1 MVQLRGGGAYVWKV
15 PQGGIRDRTN
25 LQTAQGYEREEA
37 ERLSEGEFDLMKKLF
52 VALVVC
58 ALSAC
63 IFAGCI
69 TTEGAYDVVFVS
81 EGETFFETKAKFGAA
96 IVPPEE
102 TPVKTSQDGKQFEFV
117 GWSLTD
123 GGEVVDPTSVTVT
136 GDVALYAVFKAV
148 EGSGETP
155 GGEETSGGEETPDD
169 EQKPS
174 YTVTFKDGLTGE
186 TIDEVSV
193 EYGGAATA
201 PTAPVHE
208 GYTFAGWNG
217 DFDEIKGRTQITA
230 LYTVNSYKL
239 TASVLGDSAE
249 QSVNYG
255 DEIVL
260 DAPTAPEGLSFVCW
274 TIDGEPLPDG
284 ATMPAKDVTAVAK
297 FEIDWTGVAIDE
309 TDVASVVYGGGIS
322 MDLPAIDGMT
332 FSYVWKDGTEDADFV
347 PGSAGQTALEVVV
360 SATYAYEGGTIE
372 GGKTLTATA
381 NVAKAPLGVV
391 VTLDKSKVV
400 YGGALPTATVTATG
414 WIGGDERAISAYVDG
429 AQDKFEVGE
438 YTYTADVR
446 GLNNYDAQVT
456 GAKFTVEQKA
466 LTMTVTVA
474 NDKEGQG
481 VVYGQEPEVVVA
493 FDGFVDGDGED
504 VVTKGEFVY
513 SNGDGEYTAQ
523 RLAVGEYTVT
533 ARGYSAKNYSIAEAS
548 TSFEVIK
555 APLTIAA
562 VSSADSYTYGAKPS
576 FVTNYSGFVPGED
589 KSVLEGSAKFTIA
602 RADGKEF
609 DEDMPVVGSYT
620 VSVIGYDAQNY
631 DITYKEDSFKVT
643 KYKVE
648 IEAPPATVNA
658 GTAWSKSDFAPTLPT
673 GHTFEGTL
681 TMEASDVGTY
691 RSDDVEQEGKFSWT
705 VDPRVLKGEADMTEN
720 FEFATV
726 VEVEVIA
733 IDFEI
738 GQIDGYSAEYT
749 GKAQPLGKGIE
760 VANSEELEDFKIVY
774 GLSEDDMSE
783 SIPTA
788 TNVGEYPVYFKISA
802 KNHSDY
808 SGSYTANITK
818 AQNEIAAKGEWRTYA
833 YGENV
838 DWANNLTAKFGTT
851 ALKEGQSTMVNTA
864 DSEFSF
870 EVYVPEGDNWLG
882 AKYTVT
888 VDTIK
893 ATLTED
899 DLPEY
904 DAIVDRDKIIVGANK
919 TLDDIKL
926 NDGYEWVHPDEG
938 YSLGENTGV
947 EITYCPDERYYN
959 KYETTVDFTARKEK
973 LTITPKS
980 GFEIDIDGALPDFL
994 AGIFVTD
1001 ESGKSQ
1007 TLPDGLVTAKAV
1019 NYLDAN
1025 DTEGA
1030 NVNTVG
1036 GTYPVIF
1043 TIVEAVAESIEY
1055 YDPVFERGAEN
1066 FTAYLKVK
1074 SVSIGDTS
1082 TLYTIED
1089 ALNTASSDTVIVKY
1103 DTAFADASVKELAYN
1118 GDGYYTVKSG
1128 VTLLVPYD
1136 GNYSTSANNYLKDDN
1151 TETSA
1156 TPYVTLTMTEGTTL
1170 TVKDGGSLLVNAS
1183 IASNGMASSHAINY
1197 GKLVTEKDTKIV
1209 LESDSWADATGY
1221 ITGSGEMIAES
1232 GSSIYEVFNLYGW
1245 KGGSISSKI
1254 KGKVFPINQY
1264 TLNNLQIN
1272 TTFNAG
1278 SYYYAKA
1285 TITATIIGRVDTK
1298 VAFVSP
1304 KSDAFIELSSGTLKK
1319 SYVNTNGNVRFAM
1332 NGNATFHNLEVK
1344 VSAASAST
1352 KKLQVP
1358 IPGHFKLTVAS
1369 GTTTIPSDV
1378 QIKLL
1383 PGAELNINSGA
1394 TLNVNGALYAYA
1406 DINDA
1411 YDNGLTKWQDGG
1423 NNKQYPSTS
1432 HMRSTSIDKNV
1443 TPDYSADTPAKITVN
1458 GNINVASGA
1467 TLGAVIGGESGT
1479 LIMDAGAKTQGSFT
1493 EDLSPALG
1501 LLDSPKYFEATLS
1514 AKFNDGTEIA
1524 AGKTYTCIGGV
1535 WA

>member
-1 MVQLRGGGAYVWKV
+1 
-15 PQGGIRDRTN
+15 
-25 LQTAQGYEREEA
+25 
-37 ERLSEGEFDLMKKLF
+37 MKKLF

-81 EGETFFETKAKFGAA
+81 EGETFFETEVKAGEA

-102 TPVKTSQDGKQFEFV
+102 TPVKISQDGKQFEFV

-136 GDVALYAVFKAV
+136 GDVTLYAVFKAV

-169 EQKPS
+169 DQKPG

-201 PTAPVHE
+201 PTVPGHE
-208 GYTFAGWNG
+208 GYTFAGWDG

-239 TASVLGDSAE
+239 TASVPGDSAE

-260 DAPTAPEGLSFVCW
+260 DAPTAPKGLSFVCW
-274 TIDGEPLPDG
+274 TVDGEPLRDG

-322 MDLPAIDGMT
+322 MDLPEIDGMT
-332 FSYVWKDGTEDADFV
+332 FSYAWADGTKDADFV
-347 PGSAGQTALEVVV
+347 PVSAGQTALEVVV

-372 GGKTLTATA
+372 GEKTLTATA
-381 NVAKAPLGVV
+381 NVAKAPLEVV
-391 VTLDKSKVV
+391 VTLDKSEVV
-400 YGGALPTATVTATG
+400 YGEALPTATVTATG
-414 WIGGDERAISAYVDG
+414 WVGDDERAVSAYVDG
-429 AQDKFEVGE
+429 AQDKLEVGE
-438 YTYTADVR
+438 YTFTADVS
-446 GLNNYDAQVT
+446 GLTNYDAQVT
-456 GAKFTVEQKA
+456 GAEFTVEQKA
-466 LTMTVTVA
+466 LTMTVSVT
-474 NDKEGQG
+474 NGKEG
-481 VVYGQEPEVVVA
+481 VVYGQEPEAEVA
-493 FDGFVDGDGED
+493 FDGFVEGDGED

-513 SNGDGEYTAQ
+513 SNGDDEYTAQ

-533 ARGYSAKNYSIAEAS
+533 ARGYFAKNYSIAEAS
-548 TSFEVIK
+548 TGFEVVK

-562 VSSADSYTYGAKPS
+562 VSSADSYTYGTKPS
-576 FVTNYSGFVPGED
+576 FGTNYSGFACGED
-589 KSVLEGSAKFTIA
+589 KNVLEGSAKFTIE
-602 RADGKEF
+602 RKDGEEF

-620 VSVIGYDAQNY
+620 VRVSGYDAQNY
-631 DITYKEDSFKVT
+631 DITYKKDSFEVT
-643 KYKVE
+643 KCKVE
-648 IEAPPATVNA
+648 IEASATVNA
-658 GTAWSKSDFAPTLPT
+658 GAAWSKSDFAPTLPT

-681 TMEASDVGTY
+681 AMVASDVGTY
-691 RSDDVEQEGKFSWT
+691 RSDDAEQEGKFSWT
-705 VDPRVLKGEADMTEN
+705 VAPRVLKGEADMTDN

-733 IDFEI
+733 IGFEI

-774 GLSEDDMSE
+774 GLSEDDMSK

-788 TNVGEYPVYFKISA
+788 TNVGEYMVYFKISA

-838 DWANNLTAKFGTT
+838 DWANNLTAKFGTI
-851 ALKEGQSTMVNTA
+851 ALKEGQSTTVNTA
-864 DSEFSF
+864 DSTFSF
-870 EVYVPEGDNWLG
+870 EVYVPEGENWLDTE
-882 AKYTVT
+882 YTVT

-904 DAIVDRDKIIVGANK
+904 DAIVDRENIIVGANK

-926 NDGYEWVHPDEG
+926 NSGYSWVHPDEN
-938 YSLGENTGV
+938 YSLGENKGV

-973 LTITPKS
+973 LTIKPAND
-980 GFEIDIDGALPDFL
+980 FEIDINAALPDFL
-994 AGIFVTD
+994 SGISVTD

-1025 DTEGA
+1025 DAEGA

-1036 GTYPVIF
+1036 GTYKVDF
-1043 TIVEAVAESIEY
+1043 TMDEAVAESLEY
-1055 YDPVFERGAEN
+1055 YEPVFEGGAKT

-1074 SVSIGDTS
+1074 SVGIGD

-1089 ALNTASSDTVIVKY
+1089 ALNTASSGNTVIVKY
-1103 DTAFADASVKELAYN
+1103 DTAFADASVKKLAYN
-1118 GDGYYTVKSG
+1118 DDGYYTVKSG
-1128 VTLLVPYD
+1128 VKLLVPYD
-1136 GNYSTSANNYLKDDN
+1136 GNYSTSADNYLKDDN

-1170 TVKDGGSLLVNAS
+1170 TVKGGSLLVNAS

-1209 LESDSWADATGY
+1209 LESGSWADAMGY

-1245 KGGSISSKI
+1245 KGGTISAAI
-1254 KGKVFPINQY
+1254 RYNVFPINQY
-1264 TLNNLQIN
+1264 TLNNLQIK
-1272 TTFNAG
+1272 TTINQNV
-1278 SYYYAKA
+1278 SYYAKG
-1285 TITATIIGRVDTK
+1285 TVTAQSQRADTT
-1298 VAFVSP
+1298 VLFVGNEDS
-1304 KSDAFIELSSGTLKK
+1304 AFIQVGSGYMLKE
-1319 SYVNTNGNVRFAM
+1319 YNTSNGNVYFTLYG
-1332 NGNATFHNLEVK
+1332 NGTFHNLK
-1344 VSAASAST
+1344 VDAGLAALDTSD
-1352 KKLQVP
+1352 LQVP
-1358 IPGHFKLTVAS
+1358 IPGHFKLTIAS
-1369 GTTTIPSDV
+1369 GTTTISSDV

-1394 TLNVNGALYAYA
+1394 TLKVNGALYAYA
-1406 DINDA
+1406 GINDA

-1443 TPDYSADTPAKITVN
+1443 TPDYSVDTPAKITVN
-1458 GNINVASGA
+1458 GNVNIASGA
-1467 TLGAVIGGESGT
+1467 TLGAVISGDGTLEVLTGANTSGTFKDDLTPALSGLPAQVGALAGRGGE
-1479 LIMDAGAKTQGSFT
+1479 
-1493 EDLSPALG
+1493 
-1501 LLDSPKYFEATLS
+1501 YFNTTLS

-1524 AGKTYTCIGGV
+1524 AGKTYTCTGGV

>member
-1 MVQLRGGGAYVWKV
+1 
-15 PQGGIRDRTN
+15 
-25 LQTAQGYEREEA
+25 
-37 ERLSEGEFDLMKKLF
+37 MKKLF

-81 EGETFFETKAKFGAA
+81 EGETFFETEAKFGAA
-96 IVPPEE
+96 IVPSEE

-136 GDVALYAVFKAV
+136 GDVTLYAVFKAV

-169 EQKPS
+169 EQKPG

-239 TASVLGDSAE
+239 TASVPGDSAE

-260 DAPTAPEGLSFVCW
+260 DAPTAPKGLNFVCW
-274 TIDGEPLPDG
+274 TVDGEPLRDG

-322 MDLPAIDGMT
+322 MDLPEIDGMT
-332 FSYVWKDGTEDADFV
+332 FSYAWADGTEDVDFV
-347 PGSAGQTALEVVV
+347 PVSAGQTALEVV
-360 SATYAYEGGTIE
+360 
-372 GGKTLTATA
+372 
-381 NVAKAPLGVV
+381 
-391 VTLDKSKVV
+391 
-400 YGGALPTATVTATG
+400 YGEALPTATVTATG
-414 WIGGDERAISAYVDG
+414 WVGGDERVISAYVDG
-429 AQDKFEVGE
+429 AQDKLEVGE
-438 YTYTADVR
+438 YTFTADVS
-446 GLNNYDAQVT
+446 GLTNYDAQVT
-456 GAKFTVEQKA
+456 GAEFTVEQKA

-493 FDGFVDGDGED
+493 FDGFVEGDGED

-513 SNGDGEYTAQ
+513 SNADGEYTEK
-523 RLAVGEYTVT
+523 LAVGEYKVT
-533 ARGYSAKNYSIAEAS
+533 ARDYFAKNYSIADAS
-548 TSFEVIK
+548 ASFEVIK
-555 APLTIAA
+555 APLTITA
-562 VSSADSYTYGAKPS
+562 VSSADSYTYGTKPS
-576 FVTNYSGFVPGED
+576 FGTDYSGFVLGED
-589 KSVLEGSAKFTIA
+589 KSVLEGSAKFTIHA
-602 RADGKEF
+602 GGEEF

-620 VSVIGYDAQNY
+620 VSVSGYDAQNY
-631 DITYKEDSFKVT
+631 DIKYKENSFEVT
-643 KYKVE
+643 RYKVE
-648 IEAPPATVNA
+648 IEASDIVNA

-681 TMEASDVGTY
+681 AMEASDVGTY
-691 RSDDVEQEGKFSWT
+691 RSDNAEQKGKFSWT
-705 VDPRVLKGEADMTEN
+705 VAPRVLKGEADMTEN
-720 FEFATV
+720 FEFVTV
-726 VEVEVIA
+726 VEVKVDA
-733 IDFEI
+733 IGFEI
-738 GQIDGYSAEYT
+738 GQINGYSAEYT
-749 GKAQPLGKGIE
+749 GKAQTLGKGIK

-783 SIPTA
+783 NIPTA

-808 SGSYTANITK
+808 SGSYTAKITK
-818 AQNEIAAKGEWRTYA
+818 AQNEITAKGEWRTYA

-838 DWANNLTAKFGTT
+838 DWANNLTAKFGTIS
-851 ALKEGQSTMVNTA
+851 LKEGQSTMVNTA
-864 DSEFSF
+864 DSTFSF
-870 EVYVPEGDNWLG
+870 KVYVPEGDNWLG
-882 AKYTVT
+882 AEDTVT

-904 DAIVDRDKIIVGANK
+904 DAIVDRENIIVGANK
-919 TLDDIKL
+919 TLNDIKL
-926 NDGYEWVHPDEG
+926 NSGYSWVHPDEG

-959 KYETTVDFTARKEK
+959 KYKTTVDFTARKER
-973 LTITPKS
+973 LTIKPANN
-980 GFEIDIDGALPDFL
+980 FEIDINAALPDFL

-1025 DTEGA
+1025 DAEGA

-1043 TIVEAVAESIEY
+1043 TMDEAVAESLEY
-1055 YDPVFERGAEN
+1055 YDPVFEGGAET

-1089 ALNTASSDTVIVKY
+1089 ALNTASSGTVIVKY
-1103 DTAFADASVKELAYN
+1103 DTAFADASVKELAYS
-1118 GDGYYTVKSG
+1118 GDGYYTVKRG
-1128 VTLLVPYD
+1128 VKLLVPYD
-1136 GNYSTSANNYLKDDN
+1136 GNYSTDVDEEDELVTNAGN
-1151 TETSA
+1151 TA
-1156 TPYVTLTMTEGTTL
+1156 AKAFVTLTLTNGTNL
-1170 TVKDGGSLLVNAS
+1170 SVSGHLIVGGQR
-1183 IASNGMASSHAINY
+1183 
-1197 GKLVTEKDTKIV
+1197 T
-1209 LESDSWADATGY
+1209 ATGAKTSNVIAHGDVHMQKGSA
-1221 ITGSGEMIAES
+1221 ITLES
-1232 GSSIYEVFNLYGW
+1232 GSAADVIGFVYGEGTVTAKSGAKIYELFNMYGW
-1245 KGGSISSKI
+1245 KGGSISLGI
-1254 KGKVFPINQY
+1254 KNDVFPLNQY
-1264 TLNNLQIN
+1264 TLNSLIVD
-1272 TTFNAG
+1272 TTFEYG
-1278 SYYYAKA
+1278 SKYYAKA
-1285 TITATIIGRVDTK
+1285 SISVKFITAIKFT
-1298 VAFVSP
+1298 ANA
-1304 KSDAFIELSSGTLKK
+1304 AFISDGDEAFIQLKSGASLTKK
-1319 SYVNTNGNVRFAM
+1319 FDEESGNVFFEM
-1332 NGNATFHNLEVK
+1332 NGDAVFHNLGVELDIY
-1344 VSAASAST
+1344 AIDT
-1352 KKLQVP
+1352 EGLQVP
-1358 IPGHFKLTVAS
+1358 IPGNFRMSVKS
-1369 GTTTIPSDV
+1369 GTTTVPSDV

-1383 PGAELNINSGA
+1383 PGAQVTVEQGA
-1394 TLNVNGALYAYA
+1394 KLDIQGALYGYGEGCATYS
-1406 DINDA
+1406 D
-1411 YDNGLTKWQDGG
+1411 GLTKWQDGKLG
-1423 NNKQYPSTS
+1423 RGYPYTSAYTSTHRLS
-1432 HMRSTSIDKNV
+1432 SVK
-1443 TPDYSADTPAKITVN
+1443 PDYTDTTPAKLNVGGTVD
-1458 GNINVASGA
+1458 VASGGILAAGVYGLDGGKLVVDGSASLSGSIQEDNSDSDKKTRFTA
-1467 TLGAVIGGESGT
+1467 TLT
-1479 LIMDAGAKTQGSFT
+1479 AKLADLQADGSYVT
-1493 EDLSPALG
+1493 KDV
-1501 LLDSPKYFEATLS
+1501 T
-1514 AKFNDGTEIA
+1514 
-1524 AGKTYTCIGGV
+1524 AGKTYTCTGGV

>member
-1 MVQLRGGGAYVWKV
+1 
-15 PQGGIRDRTN
+15 
-25 LQTAQGYEREEA
+25 
-37 ERLSEGEFDLMKKLF
+37 MKKFF

-58 ALSAC
+58 ALTAC

-69 TTEGAYDVVFVS
+69 TTEGSYDVVFVS
-81 EGETFFETKAKFGAA
+81 EGETFFETEAKFGAA

-136 GDVALYAVFKAV
+136 GDVTLYAVFKAV

-155 GGEETSGGEETPDD
+155 GGEETPDD
-169 EQKPS
+169 DQKPG
-174 YTVTFKDGLTGE
+174 YTVTFEDGLTGE

-208 GYTFAGWNG
+208 GYTFAGWDG

-239 TASVLGDSAE
+239 TASVPGDSAE
-249 QSVNYG
+249 QSVEYG

-274 TIDGEPLPDG
+274 TVGGEPLRDG

-309 TDVASVVYGGGIS
+309 TDVASVVYGDGIS
-322 MDLPAIDGMT
+322 MDLPEIDGMT
-332 FSYVWKDGTEDADFV
+332 FSYAWADGTKGADFV
-347 PGSAGQTALEVVV
+347 PVSAGQTALEVVV

-372 GGKTLTATA
+372 GEKTLTATA
-381 NVAKAPLGVV
+381 NVAKAPLEVV
-391 VTLDKSKVV
+391 VTLDKSEVV
-400 YGGALPTATVTATG
+400 YGEALPTATVTARG
-414 WIGGDERAISAYVDG
+414 WVGDDERVISAYVDG
-429 AQDKFEVGE
+429 AQDKLEVGE
-438 YTYTADVR
+438 YTFTADVS
-446 GLNNYDAQVT
+446 GLTNYDAQVT
-456 GAKFTVEQKA
+456 GAEFTVEQKA
-466 LTMTVTVA
+466 LTMTVSVT
-474 NDKEGQG
+474 DGKEG
-481 VVYGQEPEVVVA
+481 VVYGQEPEAEVA
-493 FDGFVDGDGED
+493 FVGFVEGDGED

-513 SNGDGEYTAQ
+513 SNADGEYTAQ

-533 ARGYSAKNYSIAEAS
+533 ARGYFAKNYSIADAS
-548 TSFEVIK
+548 TGFEVVK
-555 APLTIAA
+555 APLKITA

-576 FVTNYSGFVPGED
+576 FGTNYSGFVFDED
-589 KSVLEGSAKFTIA
+589 QEVLEGSAKFTIA
-602 RADGKEF
+602 RSDGEEF

-620 VSVIGYDAQNY
+620 VSVSGYDAQNY
-631 DITYKEDSFKVT
+631 DITYKEDSFEVT

-648 IEAPPATVNA
+648 IEASGTVNA
-658 GTAWSKSDFAPTLPT
+658 GAAWIKSDFAPTLPN

-691 RSDDVEQEGKFSWT
+691 RSDNAEQEGKFSWT
-705 VDPRVLKGEADMTEN
+705 VAPRVFKGEADMTDN

-726 VEVEVIA
+726 VEVKVDA

-760 VANSEELEDFKIVY
+760 VANSEELEGFKIVY

-788 TNVGEYPVYFKISA
+788 TNVGEYTVYFKISA

-808 SGSYTANITK
+808 SGSYTADITK
-818 AQNEIAAKGEWRTYA
+818 AQNEITAKKGEWRTYA

-838 DWANNLTAKFGTT
+838 DWANNLTAKFGAI
-851 ALKEGQSTMVNTA
+851 ALKEGQSTTVNTA
-864 DSEFSF
+864 DSTFSF
-870 EVYVPEGDNWLG
+870 DVHVPEGENWLG
-882 AKYTVT
+882 AEYTVT
-888 VDTIK
+888 VNTIK

-919 TLDDIKL
+919 TLNDIEL
-926 NDGYEWVHPDEG
+926 NDGYSWVHPDEG
-938 YSLGENTGV
+938 YSLGENKGV
-947 EITYCPDERYYN
+947 EIIYCPDERYYN

-980 GFEIDIDGALPDFL
+980 GFEIDINAALPDFL
-994 AGIFVTD
+994 AGISVTD
-1001 ESGKSQ
+1001 ESDNSPS
-1007 TLPDGLVTAKAV
+1007 LPDGLVTAKAV

-1025 DTEGA
+1025 DAEGA

-1036 GTYPVIF
+1036 GTYKVDF
-1043 TIVEAVAESIEY
+1043 TMDEAVAGSLEY
-1055 YDPVFERGAEN
+1055 YEPVFEGGAKT

-1074 SVSIGDTS
+1074 SVSIGDTH
-1082 TLYTIED
+1082 YTIED
-1089 ALNTASSDTVIVKY
+1089 ALNTASSGNTVIVKY

-1118 GDGYYTVKSG
+1118 DDGYYTVKSG
-1128 VTLLVPYD
+1128 VKLLVPYD
-1136 GNYSTSANNYLKDDN
+1136 GNYSTSADNYLKDDN

-1170 TVKDGGSLLVNAS
+1170 TVKEGGSLLVNAS
-1183 IASNGMASSHAINY
+1183 IASNGAASSHAINY

-1209 LESDSWADATGY
+1209 LESGSWADAMGY

-1245 KGGSISSKI
+1245 KGGTISAAI
-1254 KGKVFPINQY
+1254 RYNVFPINQY
-1264 TLNNLQIN
+1264 TLNNLQIK
-1272 TTFNAG
+1272 TTINQNV
-1278 SYYYAKA
+1278 SYYAKG
-1285 TITATIIGRVDTK
+1285 TVTAQSQRADTT
-1298 VAFVSP
+1298 VLFVGNEDS
-1304 KSDAFIELSSGTLKK
+1304 AFIQVESGYMLKE
-1319 SYVNTNGNVRFAM
+1319 YNTSNGNVYFTLYG
-1332 NGNATFHNLEVK
+1332 NGTFHNLK
-1344 VSAASAST
+1344 VDAGLAALDTSD
-1352 KKLQVP
+1352 LQVP
-1358 IPGHFKLTVAS
+1358 IPGHFKLTIAS

-1394 TLNVNGALYAYA
+1394 TLKVNGALYAYA

-1423 NNKQYPSTS
+1423 NNKQYPLTS

-1443 TPDYSADTPAKITVN
+1443 TPDYSVDTPAKITVN

-1467 TLGAVIGGESGT
+1467 TLGAVISGDGTLEVLVGANTSGT
-1479 LIMDAGAKTQGSFT
+1479 FKD
-1493 EDLSPALG
+1493 DLTPALSG
-1501 LLDSPKYFEATLS
+1501 LSAQLGALAGRGGVYFNTTLS

-1524 AGKTYTCIGGV
+1524 AGKTYTCTGGV

>member
-1 MVQLRGGGAYVWKV
+1 
-15 PQGGIRDRTN
+15 
-25 LQTAQGYEREEA
+25 
-37 ERLSEGEFDLMKKLF
+37 MKKFF
-52 VALVVC
+52 VALVAC
-58 ALSAC
+58 ALTAC

-69 TTEGAYDVVFVS
+69 TTTEGSYDVVFVS
-81 EGETFFETKAKFGAA
+81 EGETFFETEVKSGAA

-102 TPVKTSQDGKQFEFV
+102 TPVKTSQDGKQFEYV

-136 GDVALYAVFKAV
+136 GDVTLYAVFKAV
-148 EGSGETP
+148 EGSGGEETP
-155 GGEETSGGEETPDD
+155 GDEETPDD
-169 EQKPS
+169 DQKPS

-208 GYTFAGWNG
+208 GYTFAGWDG
-217 DFDEIKGRTQITA
+217 DFGEIKGRTQITA

-239 TASVLGDSAE
+239 TASVPGDSAE
-249 QSVNYG
+249 QSVEYG

-274 TIDGEPLPDG
+274 TVDGEPLRDG

-322 MDLPAIDGMT
+322 MNLPEIDGMT
-332 FSYVWKDGTEDADFV
+332 FSYAWADGTEDADFV
-347 PGSAGQTALEVVV
+347 PGSAGQIALEVVV

-372 GGKTLTATA
+372 GEKTLTATA
-381 NVAKAPLGVV
+381 NVAKAPLEVV

-400 YGGALPTATVTATG
+400 YGEALPTATVTATG
-414 WIGGDERAISAYVDG
+414 WVGGDERDISAYVDG

-438 YTYTADVR
+438 YTFTADVS
-446 GLNNYDAQVT
+446 GLNNYNAQVT
-456 GAKFTVEQKA
+456 GAKFTVGQKA
-466 LTMTVTVA
+466 LTMTVSVT
-474 NDKEGQG
+474 NGKEG
-481 VVYGQEPEVVVA
+481 VVYGQEPEAEVA
-493 FDGFVDGDGED
+493 FDGFVEGDGED
-504 VVTKGEFVY
+504 VVTEGEFVY

-523 RLAVGEYTVT
+523 RLVVGKYTVT
-533 ARGYSAKNYSIAEAS
+533 ARGYFAKNYSIAEAS

-555 APLTIAA
+555 APLTIEA
-562 VSSADSYTYGAKPS
+562 VSSADSYTYGTKPS

-589 KSVLEGSAKFTIA
+589 KSVLEGSSEFTVA
-602 RADGKEF
+602 RAYGEEF
-609 DEDMPVVGSYT
+609 DKDMPVVGSYT
-620 VSVIGYDAQNY
+620 VSVSGYIAQNY
-631 DITYKEDSFKVT
+631 DIRYEKDSFEVT

-648 IEAPPATVNA
+648 IEESATVNA
-658 GTAWSKSDFAPTLPT
+658 GAAWSKSDFNPALPN

-681 TMEASDVGTY
+681 TMEASDVGAY
-691 RSDDVEQEGKFSWT
+691 RSDDDEQAGKFSWS
-705 VDPRVLKGEADMTEN
+705 VEPRVFKGEADMTDN

-726 VEVEVIA
+726 VEVNVDA
-733 IDFEI
+733 IEFDIE
-738 GQIDGYSAEYT
+738 QIDGYSDEYT
-749 GKAQPLGKGIE
+749 GEAQPLGKGIE

-788 TNVGEYPVYFKISA
+788 TDVGEYTVYFKISA

-808 SGSYTANITK
+808 SGSYSAKITK
-818 AQNEIAAKGEWRTYA
+818 AQNEIAAKGEWSEYA
-833 YGENV
+833 YGDDV
-838 DWANNLTAKFGTT
+838 DWANNLTAKFGTIE
-851 ALKEGQSTMVNTA
+851 LKEGASTKVNTA
-864 DSEFSF
+864 DSTFSF
-870 EVYVPEGDNWLG
+870 DVYVPEGKNWFG
-882 AKYTVT
+882 AEYTVT
-888 VDTIK
+888 VNTIK

-904 DAIVDRDKIIVGANK
+904 DAIVDRDNIIVGANK
-919 TLDDIKL
+919 TLGDIKL
-926 NDGYEWVHPDEG
+926 NSGYAWVYPNED
-938 YSLGENTGV
+938 YSLGENEGV

-959 KYETTVDFTARKEK
+959 KFETTVDFTARKER
-973 LTITPKS
+973 LTITPES
-980 GFEIDIDGALPDFL
+980 GFEIDINVALPDFL
-994 AGIFVTD
+994 EGISVTD
-1001 ESGKSQ
+1001 ESGNSPS
-1007 TLPDGLVTAKAV
+1007 LPNGLVTAKAV

-1025 DTEGA
+1025 DAEGA

-1036 GTYPVIF
+1036 GTYKVDF
-1043 TIVEAVAESIEY
+1043 TIDEAVAESLDY
-1055 YDPVFERGAEN
+1055 YEPVFEGGAET
-1066 FTAYLKVK
+1066 FIAYLKVK

-1089 ALNTASSDTVIVKY
+1089 ALNTASSGTVIVKF

-1136 GNYSTSANNYLKDDN
+1136 GNYSTSADNYLKDDN

-1156 TPYVTLTMTEGTTL
+1156 TPYVTLTMTEGTTM

-1209 LESDSWADATGY
+1209 LESGSWADAMGY

-1245 KGGSISSKI
+1245 KGGTISAAI
-1254 KGKVFPINQY
+1254 RYNVFPINQY
-1264 TLNNLQIN
+1264 TLNNLQIK
-1272 TTFNAG
+1272 TTINQNV
-1278 SYYYAKA
+1278 SYYAKG
-1285 TITATIIGRVDTK
+1285 TVTAQSQRADTT
-1298 VAFVSP
+1298 VLFVGNEDS
-1304 KSDAFIELSSGTLKK
+1304 AFIQVESGYMLKE
-1319 SYVNTNGNVRFAM
+1319 YNTSNGNVYFTLYG
-1332 NGNATFHNLEVK
+1332 NGTFHNLK
-1344 VSAASAST
+1344 VDAGLAALDTSD
-1352 KKLQVP
+1352 LQVP
-1358 IPGHFKLTVAS
+1358 IPGHFKLTIAS

-1394 TLNVNGALYAYA
+1394 TLKVNGALYAYA

-1443 TPDYSADTPAKITVN
+1443 TPDYSVDTPAKITVN

-1467 TLGAVIGGESGT
+1467 TLGAVISGDGTLEVLAGANTSGT
-1479 LIMDAGAKTQGSFT
+1479 FKD
-1493 EDLSPALG
+1493 DLTPALSG
-1501 LLDSPKYFEATLS
+1501 LSAQLGALAGRGGVYFNTTLS

-1524 AGKTYTCIGGV
+1524 AGKTYTCTGGV
-1535 WA
+1535 WV

>member
-1 MVQLRGGGAYVWKV
+1 
-15 PQGGIRDRTN
+15 
-25 LQTAQGYEREEA
+25 
-37 ERLSEGEFDLMKKLF
+37 MKRLF

-69 TTEGAYDVVFVS
+69 TTEGSYDVVFVS
-81 EGETFFETKAKFGAA
+81 EGETFFETESKFGAA

-136 GDVALYAVFKAV
+136 GDVTLYAVFKAV

-169 EQKPS
+169 EQKPG

-239 TASVLGDSAE
+239 TASVPGDIAE

-260 DAPTAPEGLSFVCW
+260 DAPTAPKGLSFVCW
-274 TIDGEPLPDG
+274 TIDGEPLRDG

-322 MDLPAIDGMT
+322 MDLPEIDGMS
-332 FSYVWKDGTEDADFV
+332 FSYAWADGTEDVDFV
-347 PGSAGQTALEVVV
+347 PVSAGQTALEVVV

-372 GGKTLTATA
+372 GEKTLTATA
-381 NVAKAPLGVV
+381 NVAKAPLDVV
-391 VTLDKSKVV
+391 VTLDKSEVV

-414 WIGGDERAISAYVDG
+414 WIGGDERVISAYVDG
-429 AQDKFEVGE
+429 AQDKLEVGE
-438 YTYTADVR
+438 YTFTADVS
-446 GLNNYDAQVT
+446 GLTNYDAQVT
-456 GAKFTVEQKA
+456 GAEFTVGQKA
-466 LTMTVTVA
+466 LTMTVSVT
-474 NDKEGQG
+474 DGKEG

-533 ARGYSAKNYSIAEAS
+533 ASGYFAKNYSIAEAS

-555 APLTIAA
+555 APLTITAI
-562 VSSADSYTYGAKPS
+562 SSADSYTYGTKPS
-576 FVTNYSGFVPGED
+576 FWTDYSGFVLGED
-589 KSVLEGSAKFTIA
+589 KSVLEGSAKFTIE

-620 VSVIGYDAQNY
+620 VSVSGYYAQNY
-631 DITYKEDSFKVT
+631 DIAYKVDSFEVT
-643 KYKVE
+643 KYKVV
-648 IEAPPATVNA
+648 IKASATVNA
-658 GTAWSKSDFAPTLPT
+658 GTAWSKSNFAPTLPN

-681 TMEASDVGTY
+681 TMKASDVGTY
-691 RSDDVEQEGKFSWT
+691 RYNVEQESKFSWT
-705 VDPRVLKGEADMTEN
+705 VAPRVLKGEADMTEN
-720 FEFATV
+720 FEFAIV

-733 IDFEI
+733 NFEI
-738 GQIDGYSAEYT
+738 GQIDDYSAEYT

-760 VANSEELEDFKIVY
+760 VANPEELEDIKIVY

-802 KNHSDY
+802 ENHSDY
-808 SGSYTANITK
+808 SGSYTAKITK
-818 AQNEIAAKGEWRTYA
+818 AQNEITAKSEWHEYA

-838 DWANNLTAKFGTT
+838 DWANNLTATFGTIS
-851 ALKEGQSTMVNTA
+851 LKKGQSTKINTA
-864 DSEFSF
+864 DSTFSF
-870 EVYVPEGDNWLG
+870 DVYVPEGDNWLG
-882 AKYTVT
+882 AEYTVT

-899 DLPEY
+899 DLPKD

-926 NDGYEWVHPDEG
+926 NSGYEWVHPYEG

-959 KYETTVDFTARKEK
+959 KYETTVDFTARKER
-973 LTITPKS
+973 LTIKPAND
-980 GFEIDIDGALPDFL
+980 FEIDINAALPDFL
-994 AGIFVTD
+994 EGISVTD
-1001 ESGKSQ
+1001 ESGNPQ

-1025 DTEGA
+1025 DAEGA

-1036 GTYPVIF
+1036 GTYPVVF
-1043 TIVEAVAESIEY
+1043 TIEETEAEKLEY
-1055 YDPVFERGAEN
+1055 YEPVFEGGAET
-1066 FTAYLKVK
+1066 FTTYLKVK
-1074 SVSIGDTS
+1074 SVGIGD

-1089 ALNTASSDTVIVKY
+1089 ALNTASSGTVIVKY

-1128 VTLLVPYD
+1128 VKLLVPYD
-1136 GNYSTSANNYLKDDN
+1136 GTYSTDVDDEDKLVITAGN
-1151 TETSA
+1151 TA
-1156 TPYVTLTMTEGTTL
+1156 AQAFVTLTLTSGTNL
-1170 TVKDGGSLLVNAS
+1170 SVSGHLIVGGQR
-1183 IASNGMASSHAINY
+1183 
-1197 GKLVTEKDTKIV
+1197 T
-1209 LESDSWADATGY
+1209 ATGAKTSNVIAHGDVHMQKGSA
-1221 ITGSGEMIAES
+1221 ITLES
-1232 GSSIYEVFNLYGW
+1232 GSAADVIGFVYGEGTVTAKSGAEIYELFNMYGW
-1245 KGGSISSKI
+1245 KGGSISLGI
-1254 KGKVFPINQY
+1254 KNDVFPLNQY
-1264 TLNNLQIN
+1264 TLNSLIVD
-1272 TTFNAG
+1272 TTFEYG
-1278 SYYYAKA
+1278 SKYYAKA
-1285 TITATIIGRVDTK
+1285 SISVKIGITWKFTAN
-1298 VAFVSP
+1298 A
-1304 KSDAFIELSSGTLKK
+1304 AFISDDDKAFIQLKSGASLTKK
-1319 SYVNTNGNVRFAM
+1319 FDEESGNVFFEM
-1332 NGNATFHNLEVK
+1332 NGDAVFHNLGVELGTLY
-1344 VSAASAST
+1344 AIDT
-1352 KKLQVP
+1352 DGLQVP
-1358 IPGHFKLTVAS
+1358 IPGNFRMSVKS
-1369 GTTTIPSDV
+1369 GTTTVPSDV

-1383 PGAELNINSGA
+1383 PGAQVTVEKGA
-1394 TLNVNGALYAYA
+1394 KLDIQGALYGYGEGCATYS
-1406 DINDA
+1406 D
-1411 YDNGLTKWQDGG
+1411 GLTKWQDGKLG
-1423 NNKQYPSTS
+1423 RGYPYTS
-1432 HMRSTSIDKNV
+1432 AYTTTHRLSSVK
-1443 TPDYSADTPAKITVN
+1443 PDYTDTTPAKLNVGGTV
-1458 GNINVASGA
+1458 NVASGGILAAGVYGLDGGKLVVDGDASLSGSIQEDNSDSDKETTFTA
-1467 TLGAVIGGESGT
+1467 TLT
-1479 LIMDAGAKTQGSFT
+1479 AKLADLQADGSYVT
-1493 EDLSPALG
+1493 KDV
-1501 LLDSPKYFEATLS
+1501 
-1514 AKFNDGTEIA
+1514 A
-1524 AGKTYTCIGGV
+1524 AGKTYTCTGGV

>member
-1 MVQLRGGGAYVWKV
+1 
-15 PQGGIRDRTN
+15 
-25 LQTAQGYEREEA
+25 
-37 ERLSEGEFDLMKKLF
+37 MKRLF

-69 TTEGAYDVVFVS
+69 TTEGSYDVVFVS
-81 EGETFFETKAKFGAA
+81 EGETFFETEAKFGAA

-102 TPVKTSQDGKQFEFV
+102 TPVKTSQDRKQFEFV

-136 GDVALYAVFKAV
+136 GDVTLYAVFKAV

-169 EQKPS
+169 EQKPG

-186 TIDEVSV
+186 TIDETSV
-193 EYGGAATA
+193 KYGGAATA

-239 TASVLGDSAE
+239 TASVPGDSAE
-249 QSVNYG
+249 QSVEYG

-260 DAPTAPEGLSFVCW
+260 DAPTAPTGLSFVCW
-274 TIDGEPLPDG
+274 TVDGEPLPDG

-322 MDLPAIDGMT
+322 MDLPEIDGMT
-332 FSYVWKDGTEDADFV
+332 FSYAWADGTEDADFV

-372 GGKTLTATA
+372 GEKTLTATA
-381 NVAKAPLGVV
+381 NVAKAPLEVV
-391 VTLDKSKVV
+391 VTLDKSEVV
-400 YGGALPTATVTATG
+400 YGEALPTATVTAIG
-414 WIGGDERAISAYVDG
+414 WVGDDERVISAHVDG
-429 AQDKFEVGE
+429 AQDKLEVGE
-438 YTYTADVR
+438 YTFTADVS

-456 GAKFTVEQKA
+456 GAEFTVEQKA
-466 LTMTVTVA
+466 LTMTVSVTGG
-474 NDKEGQG
+474 KES
-481 VVYGQEPEVVVA
+481 VVYGQEPEAEVA
-493 FDGFVDGDGED
+493 FDGFVEGDGED

-533 ARGYSAKNYSIAEAS
+533 ASGYSAKNYAIDDAS

-576 FVTNYSGFVPGED
+576 FRTNYSGFAPGEN
-589 KSVLEGSAKFTIA
+589 KNVLKGSAKFTIE

-609 DEDMPVVGSYT
+609 DEGMPVVGSYT
-620 VSVIGYDAQNY
+620 VRVSGYNAQNY
-631 DITYKEDSFKVT
+631 YITYKKDSFEVAE
-643 KYKVE
+643 YKVKIKE
-648 IEAPPATVNA
+648 SATVNA
-658 GTAWSKSDFAPTLPT
+658 GTAWSKSNFAPTLPT

-681 TMEASDVGTY
+681 AMEASDVGTY
-691 RSDDVEQEGKFSWT
+691 RYNVEQESKFSWT
-705 VDPRVLKGEADMTEN
+705 DGPRVLKGEADMTEN

-726 VEVEVIA
+726 VDVEVIA
-733 IDFEI
+733 IVFEI
-738 GQIDGYSAEYT
+738 GQIDDYSAEYT

-760 VANSEELEDFKIVY
+760 VANSEELEDVKIVY

-788 TNVGEYPVYFKISA
+788 ANVGEYVVYYKISA
-802 KNHSDY
+802 KYQSDY
-808 SGSYTANITK
+808 SGSYTAKITK
-818 AQNEIAAKGEWRTYA
+818 AQNEITAKGEWHEYA

-838 DWANNLTAKFGTT
+838 DWANNLTAKFGTIS
-851 ALKEGQSTMVNTA
+851 LKEGQSTKVNTA
-864 DSEFSF
+864 DSTFSF
-870 EVYVPEGDNWLG
+870 EVHVLEGGNWLG
-882 AKYTVT
+882 AEYTVT

-899 DLPEY
+899 DLPKD

-926 NDGYEWVHPDEG
+926 NSGYSWVHSDED

-973 LTITPKS
+973 LTIKPAND
-980 GFEIDIDGALPDFL
+980 FEIDINAALPDFL
-994 AGIFVTD
+994 AGISVTD

-1007 TLPDGLVTAKAV
+1007 TLPDGLVTAKAD

-1036 GTYPVIF
+1036 GTYPVVF
-1043 TIVEAVAESIEY
+1043 TIEETEAEKLEY
-1055 YDPVFERGAEN
+1055 YDPVFERGAET

-1074 SVSIGDTS
+1074 SVGIGD

-1089 ALNTASSDTVIVKY
+1089 ALNTASSGTVIVKY

-1118 GDGYYTVKSG
+1118 GDGYYTVKSS
-1128 VTLLVPYD
+1128 VKLLVPYD
-1136 GNYSTSANNYLKDDN
+1136 GTYSTSADNYLKDDN

-1209 LESDSWADATGY
+1209 FESGSWADAMGY

-1285 TITATIIGRVDTK
+1285 TITATLIGRVDTK

-1304 KSDAFIELSSGTLKK
+1304 ESDAFIELSSGTLKK

-1493 EDLSPALG
+1493 EDLSPALE
-1501 LLDSPKYFEATLS
+1501 LWDSPKYFEATLS

-1524 AGKTYTCIGGV
+1524 AGKTYTCTGGV

>member
-1 MVQLRGGGAYVWKV
+1 
-15 PQGGIRDRTN
+15 
-25 LQTAQGYEREEA
+25 
-37 ERLSEGEFDLMKKLF
+37 MKKFF

-58 ALSAC
+58 ALTAC

-69 TTEGAYDVVFVS
+69 TTEGSYDVVFVS
-81 EGETFFETKAKFGAA
+81 EGETFFETEAKFGAA
-96 IVPPEE
+96 IVLPEE

-136 GDVALYAVFKAV
+136 GDVTLYAVFKAV

-155 GGEETSGGEETPDD
+155 GREETPGGEETPDD
-169 EQKPS
+169 EQKPG

-239 TASVLGDSAE
+239 TASVPGDSAE
-249 QSVNYG
+249 QSVEYG

-260 DAPTAPEGLSFVCW
+260 DAPTAPKGLSFVCW
-274 TIDGEPLPDG
+274 TVDGEPLRDG

-322 MDLPAIDGMT
+322 MDLPEIDGMI
-332 FSYVWKDGTEDADFV
+332 FSYAWADGTEDADFV
-347 PGSAGQTALEVVV
+347 PVSAGQTALEVVV

-372 GGKTLTATA
+372 GEKTLTATA
-381 NVAKAPLGVV
+381 NVAKAPLEVV
-391 VTLDKSKVV
+391 VTLDKSEVV
-400 YGGALPTATVTATG
+400 YGEALPTATVTATG
-414 WIGGDERAISAYVDG
+414 WVGDDERVISAYVDG
-429 AQDKFEVGE
+429 AQGKLEVGE
-438 YTYTADVR
+438 YTFTADVS
-446 GLNNYDAQVT
+446 GLTNYDAQVT
-456 GAKFTVEQKA
+456 GAEFTVGQKA
-466 LTMTVTVA
+466 LTMTVSVT
-474 NDKEGQG
+474 DGKEG
-481 VVYGQEPEVVVA
+481 VVYGQEPDAEVA
-493 FDGFVDGDGED
+493 FVGFVEGDGED

-513 SNGDGEYTAQ
+513 SNADGEYTAQ

-533 ARGYSAKNYSIAEAS
+533 ARGYFAKNYSIAEAS
-548 TSFEVIK
+548 TDFEVVK

-576 FVTNYSGFVPGED
+576 FGTNYSGFARGED
-589 KSVLEGSAKFTIA
+589 KNVLEGSAKFTIA
-602 RADGKEF
+602 RADGEEF

-620 VSVIGYDAQNY
+620 VSVSGYSAQNY
-631 DITYKEDSFKVT
+631 DIITYEKDSFKVT

-648 IEAPPATVNA
+648 IEASATVNA
-658 GTAWSKSDFAPTLPT
+658 GTAWSKSDFAPTLPN

-681 TMEASDVGTY
+681 TMKASDVGTY
-691 RSDDVEQEGKFSWT
+691 RSDNAEQAGKFSWT
-705 VDPRVLKGEADMTEN
+705 VAPRVFKGEADMTEN

-726 VEVEVIA
+726 VEVEVDA
-733 IDFEI
+733 IGFEI

-749 GKAQPLGKGIE
+749 GEAQPLGKGIE
-760 VANSEELEDFKIVY
+760 VANSEELEGFKIVY

-783 SIPTA
+783 NIPTA
-788 TNVGEYPVYFKISA
+788 TNVGEYTVYFKISA

-808 SGSYTANITK
+808 SGSYTADITK
-818 AQNEIAAKGEWRTYA
+818 AQNEITAKGEWRTYA

-838 DWANNLTAKFGTT
+838 DWANNLTAKFGTIS
-851 ALKEGQSTMVNTA
+851 LKEGQSTKVNTA
-864 DSEFSF
+864 DSTFSF
-870 EVYVPEGDNWLG
+870 EVYVPEGENWLG
-882 AKYTVT
+882 AEYTVT
-888 VDTIK
+888 VNTIK

-938 YSLGENTGV
+938 YSLGENKGV

-973 LTITPKS
+973 LTIKPAS
-980 GFEIDIDGALPDFL
+980 GFEIDIDAALPDFL
-994 AGIFVTD
+994 AGISVKG
-1001 ESGKSQ
+1001 ESDNSPS
-1007 TLPDGLVTAKAV
+1007 LPDGLVTAKAV

-1025 DTEGA
+1025 DAEGA

-1036 GTYPVIF
+1036 GTYKVDF
-1043 TIVEAVAESIEY
+1043 TIDEAVAESLEY
-1055 YDPVFERGAEN
+1055 YEPVFEGGAET

-1074 SVSIGDTS
+1074 SVGIGD

-1089 ALNTASSDTVIVKY
+1089 ALNAASSGTVIVKY

-1118 GDGYYTVKSG
+1118 DDGYYTVKSG
-1128 VTLLVPYD
+1128 VKLLVPYD
-1136 GNYSTSANNYLKDDN
+1136 GTYSTSADNYLKGDN

-1183 IASNGMASSHAINY
+1183 IASNGAASSHAINY

-1209 LESDSWADATGY
+1209 LESGSWADAMGY

-1254 KGKVFPINQY
+1254 KDKVFPINQY

-1285 TITATIIGRVDTK
+1285 TITATFIGRVDTK
-1298 VAFVSP
+1298 VTFVSP
-1304 KSDAFIELSSGTLKK
+1304 ESDAFIELSSGTLKK

-1432 HMRSTSIDKNV
+1432 HMRSTSIDKDV
-1443 TPDYSADTPAKITVN
+1443 TPDYSVDTPAKITVN

-1493 EDLSPALG
+1493 EDLSPALE
-1501 LLDSPKYFEATLS
+1501 LWDSPKYFEATLS

-1524 AGKTYTCIGGV
+1524 AGKTYTCTGGV
-1535 WA
+1535 WV

>member
-1 MVQLRGGGAYVWKV
+1 
-15 PQGGIRDRTN
+15 
-25 LQTAQGYEREEA
+25 
-37 ERLSEGEFDLMKKLF
+37 MKRLF

-63 IFAGCI
+63 IFAGCV
-69 TTEGAYDVVFVS
+69 TTEGSYDVVFVS
-81 EGETFFETKAKFGAA
+81 EGETFFETEAKFGAA

-102 TPVKTSQDGKQFEFV
+102 TPVKTSQDRKQFEFV

-136 GDVALYAVFKAV
+136 GDVTLYAVFKAV

-208 GYTFAGWNG
+208 GYTFSGWNG

-239 TASVLGDSAE
+239 TASVPGDSTE

-274 TIDGEPLPDG
+274 TVDGEPLRDG

-332 FSYVWKDGTEDADFV
+332 FSYAWADGTEDVDFV
-347 PGSAGQTALEVVV
+347 PVSAGQTALEVVV

-372 GGKTLTATA
+372 GEKTLTATA
-381 NVAKAPLGVV
+381 NVAKAPLEVV
-391 VTLDKSKVV
+391 VTLDKSEVV

-414 WIGGDERAISAYVDG
+414 WVGGDERVISAYVDG
-429 AQDKFEVGE
+429 AQDKLEVGE
-438 YTYTADVR
+438 YTFTADVS

-456 GAKFTVEQKA
+456 GAEFTVEQKA

-481 VVYGQEPEVVVA
+481 VVYGQEPETVVA
-493 FDGFVDGDGED
+493 FDGFVEGDGED

-533 ARGYSAKNYSIAEAS
+533 ASGYYAKNYSIAEAS
-548 TSFEVIK
+548 ASFEVIK
-555 APLTIAA
+555 APLTITA
-562 VSSADSYTYGAKPS
+562 VSSADSYTYGTKPS
-576 FVTNYSGFVPGED
+576 FVTNYSGFVLGED

-602 RADGKEF
+602 RADGEEF

-620 VSVIGYDAQNY
+620 VSVSGYYAQNY
-631 DITYKEDSFKVT
+631 DIAYKEDSFKVT

-648 IEAPPATVNA
+648 IEASATVNA

-681 TMEASDVGTY
+681 AMEASDVGAY

-705 VDPRVLKGEADMTEN
+705 VAPRVLKGEADMTEN

-726 VEVEVIA
+726 VEVKVDA

-749 GKAQPLGKGIE
+749 GKAQSLGKGIE

-783 SIPTA
+783 NIPTA

-808 SGSYTANITK
+808 SGSYTADITK

-838 DWANNLTAKFGTT
+838 DWESNLTAKFGTIE
-851 ALKEGQSTMVNTA
+851 LKEGQSTTVNTA
-864 DSEFSF
+864 DSTFSC
-870 EVYVPEGDNWLG
+870 EVHVHEGGNWLG
-882 AKYTVT
+882 AEYTVT

-904 DAIVDRDKIIVGANK
+904 DAIVDRENIIVGANK

-926 NDGYEWVHPDEG
+926 NSGYEWVHPDGG

-947 EITYCPDERYYN
+947 EITYCSDERYYN
-959 KYETTVDFTARKEK
+959 KFGTTVDFTARKER
-973 LTITPKS
+973 LTIKPAND
-980 GFEIDIDGALPDFL
+980 FEIDINAALPDFL
-994 AGIFVTD
+994 AGISVTD

-1043 TIVEAVAESIEY
+1043 TIDEAVAESLEY
-1055 YDPVFERGAEN
+1055 YEPVFEGGAKT
-1066 FTAYLKVK
+1066 FTTYLKVK
-1074 SVSIGDTS
+1074 SVGIGN

-1128 VTLLVPYD
+1128 VKLLVPYD
-1136 GNYSTSANNYLKDDN
+1136 GTYSTSADNYLKGDN

-1156 TPYVTLTMTEGTTL
+1156 KPYVTLTMTEGTTL
-1170 TVKDGGSLLVNAS
+1170 TVKGGSLLVNAS
-1183 IASNGMASSHAINY
+1183 IASNGMTSSHAINY

-1209 LESDSWADATGY
+1209 LESGSWADAMGY

-1245 KGGSISSKI
+1245 KGGTISAAI
-1254 KGKVFPINQY
+1254 RYNVFPINQY
-1264 TLNNLQIN
+1264 TLNNLQIK
-1272 TTFNAG
+1272 TTINQNV
-1278 SYYYAKA
+1278 SYYAKG
-1285 TITATIIGRVDTK
+1285 TVTAQSQRADTT
-1298 VAFVSP
+1298 VLFVGNEDS
-1304 KSDAFIELSSGTLKK
+1304 AFIQVGSGYMLKE
-1319 SYVNTNGNVRFAM
+1319 YNTSNGNVYFTLYG
-1332 NGNATFHNLEVK
+1332 NGTFHNLK
-1344 VSAASAST
+1344 VDAGPTALDTSD
-1352 KKLQVP
+1352 LQVP
-1358 IPGHFKLTVAS
+1358 IPGHFKLTIAS

-1394 TLNVNGALYAYA
+1394 TLKVNGALYAYA
-1406 DINDA
+1406 GINDA

-1423 NNKQYPSTS
+1423 NNKQYPLTS

-1443 TPDYSADTPAKITVN
+1443 TPDYSVDTPAKITVN
-1458 GNINVASGA
+1458 GNVNIASGA
-1467 TLGAVIGGESGT
+1467 TLGAVISGDGTLEVLTGANTSGTFKDDLTPALSGLSAVGALAGIGGE
-1479 LIMDAGAKTQGSFT
+1479 
-1493 EDLSPALG
+1493 
-1501 LLDSPKYFEATLS
+1501 YFNTTLS

-1524 AGKTYTCIGGV
+1524 AGKTYTCTGGV

>member
-1 MVQLRGGGAYVWKV
+1 
-15 PQGGIRDRTN
+15 
-25 LQTAQGYEREEA
+25 
-37 ERLSEGEFDLMKKLF
+37 MKKLF

-58 ALSAC
+58 ALTAC

-69 TTEGAYDVVFVS
+69 TTEGSYDVVFVS
-81 EGETFFETKAKFGAA
+81 EGETFFETEAKFGAA

-136 GDVALYAVFKAV
+136 GDVTLYAVFKAV
-148 EGSGETP
+148 EGSGGEETP
-155 GGEETSGGEETPDD
+155 GDEETPDD
-169 EQKPS
+169 DQKPG

-239 TASVLGDSAE
+239 TASVPGDSAE
-249 QSVNYG
+249 QSVEYG

-260 DAPTAPEGLSFVCW
+260 DAPTAPKGLSFVCW
-274 TIDGEPLPDG
+274 TVDGEPLRDG

-322 MDLPAIDGMT
+322 MDLPEIDGMT
-332 FSYVWKDGTEDADFV
+332 FSYAWADGTEDADFV

-372 GGKTLTATA
+372 SKKTLTATA
-381 NVAKAPLGVV
+381 NVSKAPLDVV
-391 VTLDKSKVV
+391 VTLDKREVV
-400 YGGALPTATVTATG
+400 YGEALPTATVTATG
-414 WIGGDERAISAYVDG
+414 WVGGDERAISAYVDG
-429 AQDKFEVGE
+429 AQDKLEVGE
-438 YTYTADVR
+438 YTFTADVS
-446 GLNNYDAQVT
+446 GLTNYDAQVT
-456 GAKFTVEQKA
+456 GAEFTVGQKA

-481 VVYGQEPEVVVA
+481 VVYGQEPDAVVA
-493 FDGFVDGDGED
+493 FVGFVEGDGED
-504 VVTKGEFVY
+504 AVTKGEFVY

-533 ARGYSAKNYSIAEAS
+533 ASGYFAKNYSIADAS
-548 TSFEVIK
+548 TSFEVVK

-562 VSSADSYTYGAKPS
+562 DSSADSYTYGTKPS
-576 FVTNYSGFVPGED
+576 FGTNCSGFARGED
-589 KSVLEGSAKFTIA
+589 KNVLEDSAKFTIA
-602 RADGKEF
+602 RADGEEF

-620 VSVIGYDAQNY
+620 VSVSGYDAQNY
-631 DITYKEDSFKVT
+631 DITYKEDSFEVT

-648 IEAPPATVNA
+648 IEASATVNA
-658 GTAWSKSDFAPTLPT
+658 DTAWSKSDFAPTLPN
-673 GHTFEGTL
+673 GHAFEGTL
-681 TMEASDVGTY
+681 AMEESDVGTY
-691 RSDDVEQEGKFSWT
+691 RSDDAEQEGKFSWT
-705 VDPRVLKGEADMTEN
+705 DGPRVLKGEADMTEN

-726 VEVEVIA
+726 VEVKVDA
-733 IDFEI
+733 IGFEI

-749 GKAQPLGKGIE
+749 GEAQPLGKGIE

-783 SIPTA
+783 NIPTA
-788 TNVGEYPVYFKISA
+788 TNVGGYRVYFKISA

-808 SGSYTANITK
+808 SGSYTADITK
-818 AQNEIAAKGEWRTYA
+818 AQNEIAAKGEWREYA
-833 YGENV
+833 YDENV
-838 DWANNLTAKFGTT
+838 DWASNLTAKFGEI
-851 ALKEGQSTMVNTA
+851 ALKEGQSTTVNTA
-864 DSEFSF
+864 DSTFSF
-870 EVYVPEGDNWLG
+870 DVYVPEGENWLG
-882 AKYTVT
+882 AEYTVT

-904 DAIVDRDKIIVGANK
+904 DAIVDKENIIVGANK
-919 TLDDIKL
+919 TLNDIEL
-926 NDGYEWVHPDEG
+926 NSGYAWVHPGEG
-938 YSLGENTGV
+938 YSLGENKGV

-959 KYETTVDFTARKEK
+959 KFETTVDFTARKEK
-973 LTITPKS
+973 LTIKPAND
-980 GFEIDIDGALPDFL
+980 FEIDIDTALPDFL
-994 AGIFVTD
+994 EGISVTD

-1025 DTEGA
+1025 DAEGV

-1036 GTYPVIF
+1036 GTYKVDF
-1043 TIVEAVAESIEY
+1043 TIDEAVAESLDY
-1055 YDPVFERGAEN
+1055 YEPVFEGGAET

-1074 SVSIGDTS
+1074 SVGIGD

-1089 ALNTASSDTVIVKY
+1089 ALKNASSGTVIVKY

-1118 GDGYYTVKSG
+1118 DDGYYTVKSG

-1136 GNYSTSANNYLKDDN
+1136 GTYSTSADNYLKGDN

-1156 TPYVTLTMTEGTTL
+1156 TPYVTLTMTKGTTL

-1183 IASNGMASSHAINY
+1183 IASNGAASSHAINY

-1209 LESDSWADATGY
+1209 LESGSWADAMGY

-1285 TITATIIGRVDTK
+1285 TITATLIGRVDTK

-1304 KSDAFIELSSGTLKK
+1304 ESDAFIELSSGTLKK

-1432 HMRSTSIDKNV
+1432 HMRSTSIDKNE

-1493 EDLSPALG
+1493 EDLSPALE
-1501 LLDSPKYFEATLS
+1501 LWDSPKYFEATLS

-1524 AGKTYTCIGGV
+1524 AGKTYTCTGGV

>member
-1 MVQLRGGGAYVWKV
+1 
-15 PQGGIRDRTN
+15 
-25 LQTAQGYEREEA
+25 
-37 ERLSEGEFDLMKKLF
+37 MKKLF

-69 TTEGAYDVVFVS
+69 TTEGSCDVVFVS
-81 EGETFFETKAKFGAA
+81 EGETFFETEAKFGAA

-136 GDVALYAVFKAV
+136 GDVTLYAVFKAV

-169 EQKPS
+169 EQKPG

-239 TASVLGDSAE
+239 TASVPGDSAE

-260 DAPTAPEGLSFVCW
+260 DAPTAPKGLSFVCW
-274 TIDGEPLPDG
+274 TVDGEPLRDG

-322 MDLPAIDGMT
+322 MDLPEIDGMT
-332 FSYVWKDGTEDADFV
+332 FSYAWADGTKDADFV
-347 PGSAGQTALEVVV
+347 PVSAGQTALEVVV

-372 GGKTLTATA
+372 GEKTLTATA
-381 NVAKAPLGVV
+381 NVAKAPLEVV
-391 VTLDKSKVV
+391 VTLDKSEVV
-400 YGGALPTATVTATG
+400 YGEALPNATVTATG
-414 WIGGDERAISAYVDG
+414 WIGGDERVISAYVDG
-429 AQDKFEVGE
+429 AQDKLEVGE
-438 YTYTADVR
+438 YTFTADVS
-446 GLNNYDAQVT
+446 GLTNYDAQVT
-456 GAKFTVEQKA
+456 GAEFTVEQKA

-493 FDGFVDGDGED
+493 FDGFVEGDGED

-533 ARGYSAKNYSIAEAS
+533 ARGYFAKNYSIADAS
-548 TSFEVIK
+548 TSFEVVK
-555 APLTIAA
+555 ALLTIAA
-562 VSSADSYTYGAKPS
+562 VSSADSYTYGTKPS
-576 FVTNYSGFVPGED
+576 FGTNYSGFVLGED

-602 RADGKEF
+602 RADGEEF
-609 DEDMPVVGSYT
+609 DEGMPVVGSYT
-620 VSVIGYDAQNY
+620 VSVSGYDAQNY
-631 DITYKEDSFKVT
+631 DIIYEEDSFEVT
-643 KYKVE
+643 TYKVK
-648 IEAPPATVNA
+648 IEASSTVNA

-681 TMEASDVGTY
+681 AMEASDVGTY
-691 RSDDVEQEGKFSWT
+691 RSDNAEQAGKFSWT
-705 VDPRVLKGEADMTEN
+705 VAPHVFKGEADMTEN

-726 VEVEVIA
+726 VEVKVDA

-749 GKAQPLGKGIE
+749 GEAQPLGKRIE
-760 VANSEELEDFKIVY
+760 VANFEELEGFKIVY

-788 TNVGEYPVYFKISA
+788 TNVGEYTVYFKISA

-808 SGSYTANITK
+808 SGSYTADITK
-818 AQNEIAAKGEWRTYA
+818 AQNEIAAKGEWREYA
-833 YGENV
+833 YDENV
-838 DWANNLTAKFGTT
+838 DWASNLTAKFGEI
-851 ALKEGQSTMVNTA
+851 ALKEGQSTKVDTA
-864 DSEFSF
+864 DSTFSF
-870 EVYVPEGDNWLG
+870 KVYVPAGDNWHG
-882 AKYTVT
+882 AEYTVT

-904 DAIVDRDKIIVGANK
+904 DAIVDKENIIVGANK
-919 TLDDIKL
+919 TLNDIKL
-926 NDGYEWVHPDEG
+926 NSGYAWVHPGEG
-938 YSLGENTGV
+938 YSLGENKGV

-959 KYETTVDFTARKEK
+959 KFETTVDFTARKEK
-973 LTITPKS
+973 LTIKPAN

-994 AGIFVTD
+994 ADISVTD
-1001 ESGKSQ
+1001 ESDNSPS
-1007 TLPDGLVTAKAV
+1007 LPDGLVTAKAV

-1025 DTEGA
+1025 DAEGA

-1036 GTYPVIF
+1036 GTYKVDF
-1043 TIVEAVAESIEY
+1043 TMDEAVAESLEY
-1055 YDPVFERGAEN
+1055 YEPVFEGGAET

-1074 SVSIGDTS
+1074 SVGIGD

-1089 ALNTASSDTVIVKY
+1089 ALKNASSGTVIVKY

-1118 GDGYYTVKSG
+1118 DDGYYTVKSG

-1136 GNYSTSANNYLKDDN
+1136 GTYSTSADNYLKGDN

-1170 TVKDGGSLLVNAS
+1170 TVKDRGSLLVNAS
-1183 IASNGMASSHAINY
+1183 IASNGAASSHAINY

-1209 LESDSWADATGY
+1209 LESGSWADAMGY

-1245 KGGSISSKI
+1245 KGGTISAAI
-1254 KGKVFPINQY
+1254 RYNVFPINQY
-1264 TLNNLQIN
+1264 TLNNFQIK
-1272 TTFNAG
+1272 TTINQNV
-1278 SYYYAKA
+1278 SYYAKG
-1285 TITATIIGRVDTK
+1285 TVTAQSQRADTT
-1298 VAFVSP
+1298 VLFVGNEDS
-1304 KSDAFIELSSGTLKK
+1304 AFIQVESGYMLKE
-1319 SYVNTNGNVRFAM
+1319 YNTSNGNVYFTLYG
-1332 NGNATFHNLEVK
+1332 NGTFHNLK
-1344 VSAASAST
+1344 VDAGLAALDTSG
-1352 KKLQVP
+1352 LQVP
-1358 IPGHFKLTVAS
+1358 IPGHFKLTIAS

-1394 TLNVNGALYAYA
+1394 TLKVNGALYAYA

-1423 NNKQYPSTS
+1423 NNKQYPSIS

-1443 TPDYSADTPAKITVN
+1443 TPDYSVDTPAKITVN

-1493 EDLSPALG
+1493 EDLSPALE
-1501 LLDSPKYFEATLS
+1501 LWDSPKYFEATLS

-1524 AGKTYTCIGGV
+1524 AGKTYTCTGGV

>member
-1 MVQLRGGGAYVWKV
+1 
-15 PQGGIRDRTN
+15 
-25 LQTAQGYEREEA
+25 
-37 ERLSEGEFDLMKKLF
+37 MKKLF

-58 ALSAC
+58 ALTAC

-69 TTEGAYDVVFVS
+69 TTEGSYDVIFVS
-81 EGETFFETKAKFGAA
+81 EGETFFETEAKFGAA
-96 IVPPEE
+96 IVLPEE

-136 GDVALYAVFKAV
+136 GDVTLYAVFKAV

-155 GGEETSGGEETPDD
+155 GGEETPGDEETPDD
-169 EQKPS
+169 DQKPG

-201 PTAPVHE
+201 PTVPVHE

-239 TASVLGDSAE
+239 TASVPGDSAE
-249 QSVNYG
+249 QSVEYG

-260 DAPTAPEGLSFVCW
+260 DAPTAPKGLSFVCW
-274 TIDGEPLPDG
+274 TVDGEPLRDG

-322 MDLPAIDGMT
+322 MDLPEIDGMT
-332 FSYVWKDGTEDADFV
+332 FSYAWADGTEDADFV

-372 GGKTLTATA
+372 GEKTLTATA
-381 NVAKAPLGVV
+381 NVAKAPLEVV
-391 VTLDKSKVV
+391 VTLDKSEVV
-400 YGGALPTATVTATG
+400 YGEALPTATVTAAG
-414 WIGGDERAISAYVDG
+414 WVGGDERVISAYVDG
-429 AQDKFEVGE
+429 AQDKLEVGE
-438 YTYTADVR
+438 YTFTADVS
-446 GLNNYDAQVT
+446 GLTNYNAQVT
-456 GAKFTVEQKA
+456 GAEFTVEQKA
-466 LTMTVTVA
+466 LTMTVSVT
-474 NDKEGQG
+474 DGKEG
-481 VVYGQEPEVVVA
+481 VVYGQEPEAEVA
-493 FDGFVDGDGED
+493 FVGFVEGDGED

-513 SNGDGEYTAQ
+513 SNADGEYTAQ

-533 ARGYSAKNYSIAEAS
+533 ARGYFAKNYSIAEAS

-562 VSSADSYTYGAKPS
+562 VSSADSYTYGTKPS
-576 FVTNYSGFVPGED
+576 FGTNYSGFARGED
-589 KSVLEGSAKFTIA
+589 KNVLEDSAKFTIA
-602 RADGKEF
+602 RVDGEEF

-620 VSVIGYDAQNY
+620 VSVSGYFAKNY
-631 DITYKEDSFKVT
+631 DITYEEDSFEVT
-643 KYKVE
+643 IYKVE
-648 IEAPPATVNA
+648 IEASGMVNA
-658 GTAWSKSDFAPTLPT
+658 GTEWRKSDFAPTLPN

-691 RSDDVEQEGKFSWT
+691 RSDNAEQEGKFAWT
-705 VDPRVLKGEADMTEN
+705 VAPRVLKGEADMTDN

-726 VEVEVIA
+726 VEVKVDA
-733 IDFEI
+733 IGFEI

-749 GKAQPLGKGIE
+749 GEAQPLGKGIE
-760 VANSEELEDFKIVY
+760 VANSEELEGFKIVY

-783 SIPTA
+783 NIPTA
-788 TNVGEYPVYFKISA
+788 TNVGEHTVYFKISA
-802 KNHSDY
+802 KNHTDY
-808 SGSYTANITK
+808 SGSYTADITK

-833 YGENV
+833 YGEDV
-838 DWANNLTAKFGTT
+838 DWANNLTAKFGEI
-851 ALKEGQSTMVNTA
+851 ALKEGQSTKVNTA
-864 DSEFSF
+864 DSTFSF
-870 EVYVPEGDNWLG
+870 KVYVPEGENWLG
-882 AKYTVT
+882 AEYTVT
-888 VDTIK
+888 VNTIK

-904 DAIVDRDKIIVGANK
+904 DAIVDKENIIVGANK
-919 TLDDIKL
+919 TLNDIKL
-926 NDGYEWVHPDEG
+926 NSGYAWVHPGEG
-938 YSLGENTGV
+938 YSLGENKGV

-959 KYETTVDFTARKEK
+959 KFETTVDFTARKEK
-973 LTITPKS
+973 LTIKPAND
-980 GFEIDIDGALPDFL
+980 FEIDIDTALPDFL
-994 AGIFVTD
+994 EGISVTD
-1001 ESGKSQ
+1001 DSGKSQ

-1025 DTEGA
+1025 DAEGV

-1036 GTYPVIF
+1036 GTYKVDF
-1043 TIVEAVAESIEY
+1043 TIDEAVAESLEY
-1055 YDPVFERGAEN
+1055 YEPVFEGGAET

-1074 SVSIGDTS
+1074 SVGIGD

-1089 ALNTASSDTVIVKY
+1089 ALNTASSGTVIVKY
-1103 DTAFADASVKELAYN
+1103 DTAFADASVKKLAYN
-1118 GDGYYTVKSG
+1118 DDGYYTVKSG

-1136 GNYSTSANNYLKDDN
+1136 GTYSTSADNYLKDDN

-1170 TVKDGGSLLVNAS
+1170 TVKGGGSLLVNAS

-1209 LESDSWADATGY
+1209 LESGSWADAMGY

-1285 TITATIIGRVDTK
+1285 TITATLIGRVDTK

-1304 KSDAFIELSSGTLKK
+1304 ESDAFIELSSGTLKK

-1524 AGKTYTCIGGV
+1524 AGKTYTCTGGV

>member
-1 MVQLRGGGAYVWKV
+1 
-15 PQGGIRDRTN
+15 
-25 LQTAQGYEREEA
+25 
-37 ERLSEGEFDLMKKLF
+37 MKKLF

-58 ALSAC
+58 ALTAC

-69 TTEGAYDVVFVS
+69 TTEGSYDVVFVS
-81 EGETFFETKAKFGAA
+81 EGETFFETEVKAGAA

-102 TPVKTSQDGKQFEFV
+102 TPVKTSQDRKQFEFV

-136 GDVALYAVFKAV
+136 GDVTLYAVFKAV

-169 EQKPS
+169 EQKPG
-174 YTVTFKDGLTGE
+174 YTVIFKDGLTGE
-186 TIDEVSV
+186 TIDETSV

-208 GYTFAGWNG
+208 GYTFAGWDG

-239 TASVLGDSAE
+239 TASVPGDSAE

-260 DAPTAPEGLSFVCW
+260 DAPTAPKGLSFVCW

-309 TDVASVVYGGGIS
+309 TDIASVVYGGGIS

-332 FSYVWKDGTEDADFV
+332 FSYAWADGTEDADFV
-347 PGSAGQTALEVVV
+347 PVSAGQTALEVVV
-360 SATYAYEGGTIE
+360 SATYAYEGGTID
-372 GGKTLTATA
+372 GKKTLTATA
-381 NVAKAPLGVV
+381 NVAKAPLDVV
-391 VTLDKSKVV
+391 VTLDKSEVV

-414 WIGGDERAISAYVDG
+414 WVGDDKRVISAYVDG

-438 YTYTADVR
+438 YTYTADVS

-533 ARGYSAKNYSIAEAS
+533 ASGYFAKNYSIADAS
-548 TSFEVIK
+548 TSFEVVK

-562 VSSADSYTYGAKPS
+562 VSSADSYTYGTKPS
-576 FVTNYSGFVPGED
+576 FGTNYSGFVFGED

-602 RADGKEF
+602 RADGEEF

-620 VSVIGYDAQNY
+620 VSVSGYDAQNY
-631 DITYKEDSFKVT
+631 DITYKEDSFEVAE
-643 KYKVE
+643 YKVE
-648 IEAPPATVNA
+648 IKASATVNA

-681 TMEASDVGTY
+681 AMEASDVGTY
-691 RSDDVEQEGKFSWT
+691 RYNVEQESKFSWT
-705 VDPRVLKGEADMTEN
+705 DGPRVLKGEADMTEN

-726 VEVEVIA
+726 VDVEVIA
-733 IDFEI
+733 IVFEI
-738 GQIDGYSAEYT
+738 GQIDDYSAEYT

-760 VANSEELEDFKIVY
+760 VANFEELEGFKIVY
-774 GLSEDDMSE
+774 GLSEDDMSV

-788 TNVGEYPVYFKISA
+788 IDVGEYTVYFKISA

-808 SGSYTANITK
+808 SGSYSADITK
-818 AQNEIAAKGEWRTYA
+818 AQNEITANGKWREYA

-838 DWANNLTAKFGTT
+838 DWANNLTAEFGTIS
-851 ALKEGQSTMVNTA
+851 LKEGQSTKVNTA
-864 DSEFSF
+864 DSTFSF
-870 EVYVPEGDNWLG
+870 DVYAPEGGNWLG
-882 AKYTVT
+882 AEYTVT
-888 VDTIK
+888 VNTIK
-893 ATLTED
+893 ATLTE
-899 DLPEY
+899 LPEG
-904 DAIVDRDKIIVGANK
+904 DAIVDRENIIVGANK
-919 TLDDIKL
+919 TLGDIKL
-926 NDGYEWVHPDEG
+926 IAGYAWGHPDEG
-938 YSLGENTGV
+938 YDLGENKGV
-947 EITYCPDERYYN
+947 KITYCPDERYYN
-959 KYETTVDFTARKEK
+959 RFEATVDFTARKEK
-973 LTITPKS
+973 LTIKPAD
-980 GFEIDIDGALPDFL
+980 GFGIDINAALPDFL
-994 AGIFVTD
+994 AGISVTD
-1001 ESGKSQ
+1001 ESGNSQ
-1007 TLPDGLVTAKAV
+1007 PLPDDLVTAKAV
-1019 NYLDAN
+1019 NYLDTN

-1036 GTYPVIF
+1036 GTYKVDF
-1043 TIVEAVAESIEY
+1043 TIDEAVAESLDY
-1055 YDPVFERGAEN
+1055 YEPVFEGGAET

-1074 SVSIGDTS
+1074 SVGIGD

-1089 ALNTASSDTVIVKY
+1089 ALNAASSGTVIVKY
-1103 DTAFADASVKELAYN
+1103 DTAFADASVKKLAYN

-1136 GNYSTSANNYLKDDN
+1136 GTYSTDVDNKGEMLTSDTSTSKD
-1151 TETSA
+1151 A
-1156 TPYVTLTMTEGTTL
+1156 FVTLI
-1170 TVKDGGSLLVNAS
+1170 VSPNVNLQV
-1183 IASNGMASSHAINY
+1183 Y
-1197 GKLVTEKDTKIV
+1197 GKLMAAGQRT
-1209 LESDSWADATGY
+1209 ATGQKTSGVAAHGDIETQENAT
-1221 ITGSGEMIAES
+1221 ITLYS
-1232 GSSIYEVFNLYGW
+1232 GSEVYAIGFIFGEGSMTAKSGAVVYELFNMYGW
-1245 KGGSISSKI
+1245 KGGTISLGI
-1254 KGKVFPINQY
+1254 KDDTFPLNQY
-1264 TLNNLQIN
+1264 TLNSLIID
-1272 TTFNAG
+1272 TTFEYGAK
-1278 SYYYAKA
+1278 YYAKA
-1285 TITATIIGRVDTK
+1285 SITAMRVT
-1298 VAFVSP
+1298 VAADALFLSN
-1304 KSDAFIELSSGTLKK
+1304 DANAFIQLSEGGELVKRFDE
-1319 SYVNTNGNVRFAM
+1319 VHGNVYFDMYGDSRF
-1332 NGNATFHNLEVK
+1332 NNLEIDLGK
-1344 VSAASAST
+1344 ILILWDYSIST
-1352 KKLQVP
+1352 AGVQIP
-1358 IPGHFKLTVAS
+1358 IPGNFRMSVKS
-1369 GTTTIPSDV
+1369 GTTTVPSDV

-1383 PGAELNINSGA
+1383 PGAQVNVEQGA
-1394 TLNVNGALYAYA
+1394 KLDIQGALYGYGEGCATYS
-1406 DINDA
+1406 D
-1411 YDNGLTKWQDGG
+1411 GLTKWQDGKLG
-1423 NNKQYPSTS
+1423 RGYPHTS
-1432 HMRSTSIDKNV
+1432 AYTTTHRLSSVK
-1443 TPDYSADTPAKITVN
+1443 PDYTDTTPAKLNVGGTVN
-1458 GNINVASGA
+1458 VKSGGILAAGVYGLDGGKLVVDGGALLSGSIQEDNSDSDKESTFTA
-1467 TLGAVIGGESGT
+1467 TLT
-1479 LIMDAGAKTQGSFT
+1479 AKLADLQADGSYVT
-1493 EDLSPALG
+1493 KDV
-1501 LLDSPKYFEATLS
+1501 T
-1514 AKFNDGTEIA
+1514 
-1524 AGKTYTCIGGV
+1524 AGKTYTCTGGV

>member
-1 MVQLRGGGAYVWKV
+1 
-15 PQGGIRDRTN
+15 
-25 LQTAQGYEREEA
+25 
-37 ERLSEGEFDLMKKLF
+37 MKRLF

-58 ALSAC
+58 ALTAC

-69 TTEGAYDVVFVS
+69 TTEGSYDVVFVS
-81 EGETFFETKAKFGAA
+81 EGETFFETEAKFGAA
-96 IVPPEE
+96 VVPPEE

-136 GDVALYAVFKAV
+136 GDVTLYAVFKAV

-169 EQKPS
+169 EQKPG

-186 TIDEVSV
+186 TIDETSV

-239 TASVLGDSAE
+239 TASVPGDSAE

-260 DAPTAPEGLSFVCW
+260 DAPTAPKGLSFVCW

-309 TDVASVVYGGGIS
+309 TDIASVVYGGGIS
-322 MDLPAIDGMT
+322 MDLPAIDGMS
-332 FSYVWKDGTEDADFV
+332 FSYVWADGTEDADFIPV
-347 PGSAGQTALEVVV
+347 SAGQTALEVVV

-372 GGKTLTATA
+372 GEKTLTATA

-391 VTLDKSKVV
+391 VTLDKSEVV

-414 WIGGDERAISAYVDG
+414 WVGDDERVISAYVDG

-438 YTYTADVR
+438 YTFTADVS

-456 GAKFTVEQKA
+456 GAEFTVGQKA

-513 SNGDGEYTAQ
+513 SNGNGEYTAQ

-533 ARGYSAKNYSIAEAS
+533 ASGYFAKNYSIADAS
-548 TSFEVIK
+548 TSFEVVK

-562 VSSADSYTYGAKPS
+562 VSSADSYTYGTKPS
-576 FVTNYSGFVPGED
+576 FETNYSGFVSGED

-609 DEDMPVVGSYT
+609 DEGMPVVGSYT
-620 VSVIGYDAQNY
+620 VSVSGYHAQNY
-631 DITYKEDSFKVT
+631 DIAYIVEDSFEVAE
-643 KYKVE
+643 YKVE
-648 IEAPPATVNA
+648 IEASATVNA
-658 GTAWSKSDFAPTLPT
+658 GTEWSKSDFKPTLPN
-673 GHTFEGTL
+673 GHNFEGTL
-681 TMEASDVGTY
+681 TMGASDVGTY
-691 RSDDVEQEGKFSWT
+691 RSDNVEQAGKFSWT
-705 VDPRVLKGEADMTEN
+705 VAPRVFKGEADMTEN

-726 VEVEVIA
+726 VKVEVEA
-733 IDFEI
+733 IGFGI
-738 GQIDGYSAEYT
+738 VQIDNYSAEYT
-749 GKAQPLGKGIE
+749 GEAQSLGKGIE
-760 VANSEELEDFKIVY
+760 VTNSDDLEEFKIVY
-774 GLSEDDMSE
+774 GLSEGDMSE

-788 TNVGEYPVYFKISA
+788 TDVGEYRVYFKISA
-802 KNHSDY
+802 KNHTDY
-808 SGSYTANITK
+808 SGSYTADITK
-818 AQNEIAAKGEWRTYA
+818 AQNKISAKGEWREYA

-838 DWANNLTAKFGTT
+838 DWANNLTAEFGEIE
-851 ALKEGQSTMVNTA
+851 LKEGQSAVVDTA
-864 DSEFSF
+864 DSTFSF
-870 EVYVPEGDNWLG
+870 DVYVPEGDNWLG
-882 AKYTVT
+882 AEYTVI
-888 VDTIK
+888 VNTIK
-893 ATLTED
+893 ATLTE
-899 DLPEY
+899 LPEG
-904 DAIVDRDKIIVGANK
+904 DAIVDRDNIIVGANK
-919 TLDDIKL
+919 TLGDIKL
-926 NDGYEWVHPDEG
+926 IVGYKWVHPDEG
-938 YSLGENTGV
+938 YDLGENKGV
-947 EITYCPDERYYN
+947 KITYCPDEEYYN
-959 KYETTVDFTARKEK
+959 EFEATVDFTARKEK
-973 LTITPKS
+973 LTIKPAN
-980 GFEIDIDGALPDFL
+980 GFEIDIDAALPDFL
-994 AGIFVTD
+994 AGISVKD
-1001 ESGKSQ
+1001 ESGNSQ

-1025 DTEGA
+1025 DAEGV

-1036 GTYPVIF
+1036 GTYKVDF
-1043 TIVEAVAESIEY
+1043 TIDEAVAESLDY
-1055 YDPVFERGAEN
+1055 YEPVFEGGAET

-1074 SVSIGDTS
+1074 SVGIGD

-1089 ALNTASSDTVIVKY
+1089 ALKNASSGTVIVKY

-1136 GNYSTSANNYLKDDN
+1136 GNYSTSADNYLKDDN

-1170 TVKDGGSLLVNAS
+1170 TVKGGGSLLVNAS

-1197 GKLVTEKDTKIV
+1197 SKLVTEKDTKIV
-1209 LESDSWADATGY
+1209 LESGSWADAMGY

-1285 TITATIIGRVDTK
+1285 TITATLIGRVDTK

-1304 KSDAFIELSSGTLKK
+1304 ESDAFIELSSGTLKK

-1394 TLNVNGALYAYA
+1394 TLNVNGALYAYCH
-1406 DINDA
+1406 IFLWILN
-1411 YDNGLTKWQDGG
+1411 Y
-1423 NNKQYPSTS
+1423 
-1432 HMRSTSIDKNV
+1432 
-1443 TPDYSADTPAKITVN
+1443 
-1458 GNINVASGA
+1458 
-1467 TLGAVIGGESGT
+1467 
-1479 LIMDAGAKTQGSFT
+1479 
-1493 EDLSPALG
+1493 
-1501 LLDSPKYFEATLS
+1501 
-1514 AKFNDGTEIA
+1514 
-1524 AGKTYTCIGGV
+1524 
-1535 WA
+1535 

>member
-1 MVQLRGGGAYVWKV
+1 
-15 PQGGIRDRTN
+15 
-25 LQTAQGYEREEA
+25 
-37 ERLSEGEFDLMKKLF
+37 MKKLF

-58 ALSAC
+58 ALTAC

-69 TTEGAYDVVFVS
+69 TTEGSYDVVFVS
-81 EGETFFETKAKFGAA
+81 EGETFFETEAKFGAA

-136 GDVALYAVFKAV
+136 GDVTLYAVFKAV

-169 EQKPS
+169 EQKPG

-239 TASVLGDSAE
+239 TASVPGDSAE

-260 DAPTAPEGLSFVCW
+260 DAPTAPKGLSFVCW
-274 TIDGEPLPDG
+274 TVDGEPLRDG

-322 MDLPAIDGMT
+322 MDLPEIDGMT
-332 FSYVWKDGTEDADFV
+332 FSYAWADGTEDADFV
-347 PGSAGQTALEVVV
+347 PVSAGQTALEVVV

-372 GGKTLTATA
+372 GEKTLTATA
-381 NVAKAPLGVV
+381 NVAKAPLEVV
-391 VTLDKSKVV
+391 VTLDKSGVV
-400 YGGALPTATVTATG
+400 YGEALPTATVTATG
-414 WIGGDERAISAYVDG
+414 WVGDDERVISAYVDG
-429 AQDKFEVGE
+429 AQDKLEVGE
-438 YTYTADVR
+438 YTFTADVS
-446 GLNNYDAQVT
+446 GLTNYDAQVT
-456 GAKFTVEQKA
+456 GAEFTVGQKA

-493 FDGFVDGDGED
+493 FDGFVEGDGED

-513 SNGDGEYTAQ
+513 SNADGEYTAQ
-523 RLAVGEYTVT
+523 RLAVGEYKVT
-533 ARGYSAKNYSIAEAS
+533 ASGYLAKNYSIADAS
-548 TSFEVIK
+548 TSFEVVK

-562 VSSADSYTYGAKPS
+562 VSSADSYTYGTKPS
-576 FVTNYSGFVPGED
+576 FGTDYSGFVLGED

-602 RADGKEF
+602 RAGGKEF

-620 VSVIGYDAQNY
+620 VSVSGYDAQNY
-631 DITYKEDSFKVT
+631 DIKYKENSFEVT
-643 KYKVE
+643 RYKVE
-648 IEAPPATVNA
+648 IEASDIVNA
-658 GTAWSKSDFAPTLPT
+658 GTAWSKSNFAPTLPT

-681 TMEASDVGTY
+681 AMEASDVGTY

-705 VDPRVLKGEADMTEN
+705 VAPRVLKGEADMTKN

-726 VEVEVIA
+726 VEVKVDA
-733 IDFEI
+733 IGFEI
-738 GQIDGYSAEYT
+738 GQINGYSAEYT
-749 GKAQPLGKGIE
+749 GKAQTLGKGIE

-808 SGSYTANITK
+808 SGSYSAKITK
-818 AQNEIAAKGEWRTYA
+818 AQNEITAKGEWHEYA

-838 DWANNLTAKFGTT
+838 DWANNLTAKFGTIS
-851 ALKEGQSTMVNTA
+851 LKEGQSTTVNTA
-864 DSEFSF
+864 DSTFSF
-870 EVYVPEGDNWLG
+870 EVYVPEGDNWLD
-882 AKYTVT
+882 AEYTVT

-899 DLPEY
+899 NLPEY
-904 DAIVDRDKIIVGANK
+904 DAIVDRENIIVGANK

-926 NDGYEWVHPDEG
+926 NSGYSWVHPDED
-938 YSLGENTGV
+938 YSFGENTGV

-959 KYETTVDFTARKEK
+959 KYETTVDFTARKER
-973 LTITPKS
+973 LTIKPAND
-980 GFEIDIDGALPDFL
+980 FEIDINAALPDFL
-994 AGIFVTD
+994 EGIFVTD

-1007 TLPDGLVTAKAV
+1007 TLPDGLVTAKAD

-1043 TIVEAVAESIEY
+1043 TMDEAVAESLEY
-1055 YDPVFERGAEN
+1055 YEPVFEGGAET

-1074 SVSIGDTS
+1074 SVGIGD

-1089 ALNTASSDTVIVKY
+1089 ALNTASSGTVIVKY
-1103 DTAFADASVKELAYN
+1103 DTAFADASVKELAYS

-1170 TVKDGGSLLVNAS
+1170 TVKGGSLLVNAS
-1183 IASNGMASSHAINY
+1183 IASNGMATSHAINY

-1209 LESDSWADATGY
+1209 LERGSWADAMGY

-1245 KGGSISSKI
+1245 KGGTISAAI
-1254 KGKVFPINQY
+1254 RYNVFPINQY
-1264 TLNNLQIN
+1264 TLNNLQIK
-1272 TTFNAG
+1272 TTINQNV
-1278 SYYYAKA
+1278 SYYAKG
-1285 TITATIIGRVDTK
+1285 TVTAQSQRADTT
-1298 VAFVSP
+1298 VLFVGNKDS
-1304 KSDAFIELSSGTLKK
+1304 AFIQVGSGYMLKE
-1319 SYVNTNGNVRFAM
+1319 YNTSNGNVYFTLYG
-1332 NGNATFHNLEVK
+1332 NGTFHNLK
-1344 VSAASAST
+1344 VDTRLAALDTSD
-1352 KKLQVP
+1352 LQVP
-1358 IPGHFKLTVAS
+1358 IPGHFKLTIAS

-1394 TLNVNGALYAYA
+1394 TLKVNGALYAYA
-1406 DINDA
+1406 GINDA

-1423 NNKQYPSTS
+1423 NNKQYPLTS

-1443 TPDYSADTPAKITVN
+1443 TPDYSVDTPAKITVN
-1458 GNINVASGA
+1458 GNVNIASGA
-1467 TLGAVIGGESGT
+1467 TLGAVISGDGTLEVLTGANTSGTFKDDLTPALSGLAQAGALFGRGGE
-1479 LIMDAGAKTQGSFT
+1479 
-1493 EDLSPALG
+1493 
-1501 LLDSPKYFEATLS
+1501 YFNTTLS

-1524 AGKTYTCIGGV
+1524 AGKTYTCTGGV

>member
-1 MVQLRGGGAYVWKV
+1 
-15 PQGGIRDRTN
+15 
-25 LQTAQGYEREEA
+25 
-37 ERLSEGEFDLMKKLF
+37 MKKFF

-58 ALSAC
+58 ALTAC

-69 TTEGAYDVVFVS
+69 TTDGSYDVVFVS
-81 EGETFFETKAKFGAA
+81 EGETFFETEAKFGAA
-96 IVPPEE
+96 VVPPEE

-136 GDVALYAVFKAV
+136 GDVTLYAVFKTV
-148 EGSGETP
+148 ESSGETP
-155 GGEETSGGEETPDD
+155 GGEEIPGGEETPGGD
-169 EQKPS
+169 QKPG

-186 TIDEVSV
+186 TIDETSV

-208 GYTFAGWNG
+208 GYTFAGWDG

-239 TASVLGDSAE
+239 TASVLGGSAE

-260 DAPTAPEGLSFVCW
+260 DAPTAPTGLSFVCW
-274 TIDGEPLPDG
+274 TVDGEPLRDG

-309 TDVASVVYGGGIS
+309 TDAASVVYGGGIAMS
-322 MDLPAIDGMT
+322 LPTIEGMT
-332 FSYVWKDGTEDADFV
+332 FSYSWADGSEDADFV
-347 PGSAGQTALEVVV
+347 PVSAGQTALEVVV

-372 GGKTLTATA
+372 GEKTLTATA
-381 NVAKAPLGVV
+381 NVAKAPLEVV
-391 VTLDKSKVV
+391 VTLDKSEVV
-400 YGGALPTATVTATG
+400 YGGALPTAKVAATG
-414 WIGGDERAISAYVDG
+414 WVGDDECVISAYVDG

-438 YTYTADVR
+438 YTFTADVS
-446 GLNNYDAQVT
+446 GLTNYDAQVT
-456 GAKFTVEQKA
+456 GAQFTVKQKA

-481 VVYGQEPEVVVA
+481 VVYGQEPEAEVA

-523 RLAVGEYTVT
+523 RLAVGKYMVT
-533 ARGYSAKNYSIAEAS
+533 ASGYSAKNYSIADVS

-562 VSSADSYTYGAKPS
+562 VSSADSYTYGTKPS
-576 FVTNYSGFVPGED
+576 FGTNYSGFANGED
-589 KSVLEGSAKFTIA
+589 RDVLKGSAKFTIA
-602 RADGKEF
+602 CKGGKKF
-609 DEDMPVVGSYT
+609 DKDMPVVGSYT
-620 VSVIGYDAQNY
+620 VSVSGYDAQNY
-631 DITYKEDSFKVT
+631 AIRYEEDSFEVT

-648 IEAPPATVNA
+648 IEASGMVNA
-658 GTAWSKSDFAPTLPT
+658 GTEWSKSDFAPTLPN
-673 GHTFEGTL
+673 GHTFVGTL

-691 RSDDVEQEGKFSWT
+691 RSDNVEQKGKFSWT
-705 VDPRVLKGEADMTEN
+705 DAQRVFKGKADMTDN

-726 VEVEVIA
+726 VEVKVDA

-738 GQIDGYSAEYT
+738 GQIDNYSAEYT
-749 GKAQPLGKGIE
+749 GEAQSLGKGIE
-760 VANSEELEDFKIVY
+760 VANSKELEDFKIVY

-788 TNVGEYPVYFKISA
+788 TNVGEYRVYFKISA
-802 KNHSDY
+802 KNHTDY
-808 SGSYTANITK
+808 SGSYTAKITK
-818 AQNEIAAKGEWRTYA
+818 AQNEITANEWREYA

-838 DWANNLTAKFGTT
+838 DWASNLTAKFG
-851 ALKEGQSTMVNTA
+851 AIELKEGASTKVNTA
-864 DSEFSF
+864 DSTFSF
-870 EVYVPEGDNWLG
+870 EVYVPEGANWHG
-882 AKYTVT
+882 AEYTVT

-904 DAIVDRDKIIVGANK
+904 DAIVDRDNIIVGANK
-919 TLDDIKL
+919 TLGDIKL
-926 NDGYEWVHPDEG
+926 IAGYKWVHPDEG
-938 YSLGENTGV
+938 YDLGENKGV

-959 KYETTVDFTARKEK
+959 KFVTSVDFTARKEK
-973 LTITPKS
+973 LTIKPAK
-980 GFEIDIDGALPDFL
+980 GFGIDINAALPNFL
-994 AGIFVTD
+994 ADISVTD
-1001 ESGKSQ
+1001 ESGNPQ

-1025 DTEGA
+1025 DAEGA

-1043 TIVEAVAESIEY
+1043 EINEAVAENLDY
-1055 YDPVFERGAEN
+1055 YEPVFEGGAET

-1074 SVSIGDTS
+1074 SVGIGD

-1089 ALNTASSDTVIVKY
+1089 ALNTASSGMVIVKY

-1136 GNYSTSANNYLKDDN
+1136 GTYSTSADNYLKDDN

-1170 TVKDGGSLLVNAS
+1170 TVKGGGSLLVNAS

-1209 LESDSWADATGY
+1209 LESGSWADAMGY

-1285 TITATIIGRVDTK
+1285 TITATLIGRVDTK

-1304 KSDAFIELSSGTLKK
+1304 ESDAFIELSSGTLKK

-1443 TPDYSADTPAKITVN
+1443 TPDYSVDTPAKITVN

-1479 LIMDAGAKTQGSFT
+1479 LIMDAGAQIQGSFT

-1524 AGKTYTCIGGV
+1524 AGKTYTCTGGV
-1535 WA
+1535 WV

>member
-1 MVQLRGGGAYVWKV
+1 
-15 PQGGIRDRTN
+15 
-25 LQTAQGYEREEA
+25 
-37 ERLSEGEFDLMKKLF
+37 MKKFF

-58 ALSAC
+58 ALTAC

-69 TTEGAYDVVFVS
+69 TTEGSYDVVFVS
-81 EGETFFETKAKFGAA
+81 EGETFFETEAKFGAA
-96 IVPPEE
+96 IVLPEE

-136 GDVALYAVFKAV
+136 GDVTLYAVFKAV
-148 EGSGETP
+148 EGSGGEETP
-155 GGEETSGGEETPDD
+155 GDEETPDD
-169 EQKPS
+169 DQKPG

-239 TASVLGDSAE
+239 TASVPGDSAE
-249 QSVNYG
+249 QSVEYG

-274 TIDGEPLPDG
+274 MVDGEPLRDG

-332 FSYVWKDGTEDADFV
+332 FSYAWADGTEDVDFV
-347 PGSAGQTALEVVV
+347 PVSAGQTALEVVV
-360 SATYAYEGGTIE
+360 SAAYAYEGGTIE
-372 GGKTLTATA
+372 GEKTLTATA
-381 NVAKAPLGVV
+381 NVAKAPLEVV
-391 VTLDKSKVV
+391 VTLDKSEVV
-400 YGGALPTATVTATG
+400 YGEALPTATVTATG
-414 WIGGDERAISAYVDG
+414 WVGGDERVISAYVDG
-429 AQDKFEVGE
+429 AQDKLEVGE
-438 YTYTADVR
+438 YTFTADVS
-446 GLNNYDAQVT
+446 GLTNYDAQVT
-456 GAKFTVEQKA
+456 GAEFTVEQKA

-481 VVYGQEPEVVVA
+481 VVYGQEPEAVVA
-493 FDGFVDGDGED
+493 FDGFVEGDGED

-533 ARGYSAKNYSIAEAS
+533 ASGYFAKNYSIADAS
-548 TSFEVIK
+548 TSFEVVK

-562 VSSADSYTYGAKPS
+562 VSSADSYTYGTKPS
-576 FVTNYSGFVPGED
+576 FGTNYSGFAHGED
-589 KSVLEGSAKFTIA
+589 ENELEGSAKFTIA
-602 RADGKEF
+602 RKDGNKF
-609 DEDMPVVGSYT
+609 DEAMPVVGSYT
-620 VSVIGYDAQNY
+620 VSVSGYFAKNY
-631 DITYKEDSFKVT
+631 DITYEEDSFEVT
-643 KYKVE
+643 IYKVE
-648 IEAPPATVNA
+648 IEASATVNA
-658 GTAWSKSDFAPTLPT
+658 GTEWSKSDFKPTLPN
-673 GHTFEGTL
+673 GHNFEGTL
-681 TMEASDVGTY
+681 TMGASDVGTY
-691 RSDDVEQEGKFSWT
+691 RSDNVEQAGKFSWT
-705 VDPRVLKGEADMTEN
+705 VAPRVFKGEADMTEN

-726 VEVEVIA
+726 VKVEVEA
-733 IDFEI
+733 IGFKI

-749 GKAQPLGKGIE
+749 GEAQPLGKGIE

-783 SIPTA
+783 NIPTA

-808 SGSYTANITK
+808 SGSYTADITK
-818 AQNEIAAKGEWRTYA
+818 AQNEITANGKWRTYA

-838 DWANNLTAKFGTT
+838 DWANNLTAKFGTI
-851 ALKEGQSTMVNTA
+851 ALKEGQSTKVNTA
-864 DSEFSF
+864 DSTFSF
-870 EVYVPEGDNWLG
+870 EVYVPEDNNWHG
-882 AKYTVT
+882 AEYTVT
-888 VDTIK
+888 VNTIK

-926 NDGYEWVHPDEG
+926 NSGYAWVHPGEN
-938 YSLGENTGV
+938 YSLGENKGV

-959 KYETTVDFTARKEK
+959 KFETTVDFTARKER
-973 LTITPKS
+973 LTIKPAN
-980 GFEIDIDGALPDFL
+980 GFEIDIDAALPDFL
-994 AGIFVTD
+994 AGISVKG
-1001 ESGKSQ
+1001 ESDNSPS
-1007 TLPDGLVTAKAV
+1007 LPDGLVTAKAV

-1025 DTEGA
+1025 DAEGA

-1036 GTYPVIF
+1036 GTYPVVF
-1043 TIVEAVAESIEY
+1043 TIDEAVAENLDY
-1055 YDPVFERGAEN
+1055 YEPVFEGGAET

-1074 SVSIGDTS
+1074 SVGIGN

-1118 GDGYYTVKSG
+1118 DDGYYTVKSG
-1128 VTLLVPYD
+1128 VKLLVPYD
-1136 GNYSTSANNYLKDDN
+1136 GNYSTSADNYLKDDN

-1183 IASNGMASSHAINY
+1183 IASNGAASSHAINY

-1209 LESDSWADATGY
+1209 LESGSWADAMGY

-1245 KGGSISSKI
+1245 KGGTISAAI
-1254 KGKVFPINQY
+1254 RYNVFPINQY
-1264 TLNNLQIN
+1264 TLNNLQIK
-1272 TTFNAG
+1272 TTINQNV
-1278 SYYYAKA
+1278 SYYAKG
-1285 TITATIIGRVDTK
+1285 TITAQSQRADTT
-1298 VAFVSP
+1298 VLFVGNEDS
-1304 KSDAFIELSSGTLKK
+1304 AFIQVESGYMLKE
-1319 SYVNTNGNVRFAM
+1319 YNTSNGNVYFTLYG
-1332 NGNATFHNLEVK
+1332 NGTFHNLK
-1344 VSAASAST
+1344 VDAGLAALDTSD
-1352 KKLQVP
+1352 LQVP
-1358 IPGHFKLTVAS
+1358 IPGHFKLTIAS

-1394 TLNVNGALYAYA
+1394 TLKVNGALYAYA

-1443 TPDYSADTPAKITVN
+1443 TPDYSVDTPAKITVN

-1467 TLGAVIGGESGT
+1467 TLGAVISGDGTLEVLVGANTSGT
-1479 LIMDAGAKTQGSFT
+1479 FKD
-1493 EDLSPALG
+1493 DLTPALSG
-1501 LLDSPKYFEATLS
+1501 WSQVGALAGRGGVYFNTTLS

-1524 AGKTYTCIGGV
+1524 AGKTYTCTGGV

>member
-1 MVQLRGGGAYVWKV
+1 
-15 PQGGIRDRTN
+15 
-25 LQTAQGYEREEA
+25 
-37 ERLSEGEFDLMKKLF
+37 MKKFF

-58 ALSAC
+58 ALTAC

-69 TTEGAYDVVFVS
+69 TTEGSYDVVFVS
-81 EGETFFETKAKFGAA
+81 EGETFFETEAKFGAA
-96 IVPPEE
+96 IVLPEE

-136 GDVALYAVFKAV
+136 GDVTLYAVFKAV
-148 EGSGETP
+148 EGSGREETP
-155 GGEETSGGEETPDD
+155 GGEETPDD
-169 EQKPS
+169 DQKPG

-239 TASVLGDSAE
+239 TASVPGDSAE
-249 QSVNYG
+249 QSVEYG

-274 TIDGEPLPDG
+274 TVDGEPLRDG

-322 MDLPAIDGMT
+322 MDLPEIDGMT
-332 FSYVWKDGTEDADFV
+332 FSYVWADGTEDADFV
-347 PGSAGQTALEVVV
+347 PVSAGQTALEVVV

-372 GGKTLTATA
+372 GEKTLTATA
-381 NVAKAPLGVV
+381 NVAKAPLEVV
-391 VTLDKSKVV
+391 VTLDKSEVV
-400 YGGALPTATVTATG
+400 YGEALPTATVTATG
-414 WIGGDERAISAYVDG
+414 WVGGDERVISAYVDG
-429 AQDKFEVGE
+429 AQDKLEVGE
-438 YTYTADVR
+438 YTFTADVS

-456 GAKFTVEQKA
+456 GAEFTVEQKA
-466 LTMTVTVA
+466 LTMTVSVT
-474 NDKEGQG
+474 NGKEG
-481 VVYGQEPEVVVA
+481 VVYGQEPDAEVA
-493 FDGFVDGDGED
+493 FDGFVEGDGED

-513 SNGDGEYTAQ
+513 SNADGEYIAQ

-533 ARGYSAKNYSIAEAS
+533 ASGYFAKNYSIADAS
-548 TSFEVIK
+548 TGFEVVK

-562 VSSADSYTYGAKPS
+562 VSSADSYTYGTKPS
-576 FVTNYSGFVPGED
+576 FGTNYSGFVFDED
-589 KSVLEGSAKFTIA
+589 QEVLKGSAKFTIA
-602 RADGKEF
+602 RADGEEF
-609 DEDMPVVGSYT
+609 DEDMPVVGSYIVR
-620 VSVIGYDAQNY
+620 VSGYSAQNY
-631 DITYKEDSFKVT
+631 NITYKKDSFEVT

-648 IEAPPATVNA
+648 IEASATVNA
-658 GTAWSKSDFAPTLPT
+658 DTAWSKSDFAPTLPN
-673 GHTFEGTL
+673 GHAFEGTL
-681 TMEASDVGTY
+681 AMEESDVGTY
-691 RSDDVEQEGKFSWT
+691 RSDDAEQEGKFSWT
-705 VDPRVLKGEADMTEN
+705 DGPRVLKGEADMTEN

-726 VEVEVIA
+726 VEVKVDA
-733 IDFEI
+733 IGFEI

-749 GKAQPLGKGIE
+749 GEAQPLGKGIE

-783 SIPTA
+783 NIPTA
-788 TNVGEYPVYFKISA
+788 TNVGGYRVYFKISA

-808 SGSYTANITK
+808 SGSYTADITK
-818 AQNEIAAKGEWRTYA
+818 AQNEIAAKGEWREYA
-833 YGENV
+833 YDENV
-838 DWANNLTAKFGTT
+838 DWASNLTAKFGEI
-851 ALKEGQSTMVNTA
+851 ALKEGQSTTVNTA
-864 DSEFSF
+864 DSTFSF
-870 EVYVPEGDNWLG
+870 DVYVPEGENWLG
-882 AKYTVT
+882 AEYTVT
-888 VDTIK
+888 VNTIK

-919 TLDDIKL
+919 TLNDIEL
-926 NDGYEWVHPDEG
+926 NSGYAWVHPGEG
-938 YSLGENTGV
+938 YSLGENKGV

-959 KYETTVDFTARKEK
+959 KFETTVDFTARKEK
-973 LTITPKS
+973 LTIKPAND
-980 GFEIDIDGALPDFL
+980 FEIDIDTALPDFL
-994 AGIFVTD
+994 EGISVTD

-1036 GTYPVIF
+1036 GTYKVDF
-1043 TIVEAVAESIEY
+1043 TMDEAVAESLEY
-1055 YDPVFERGAEN
+1055 YEPVFEGGAKT

-1074 SVSIGDTS
+1074 SVGIGD

-1089 ALNTASSDTVIVKY
+1089 ALKNASSGTVIVKY

-1118 GDGYYTVKSG
+1118 DDGYYTVKSG

-1136 GNYSTSANNYLKDDN
+1136 GTYSTSADNYLKGDN

-1183 IASNGMASSHAINY
+1183 IASNGAASSHAINY

-1209 LESDSWADATGY
+1209 LESGSWADAMGY

-1245 KGGSISSKI
+1245 KGGTISAAI
-1254 KGKVFPINQY
+1254 RYNVFPINQY
-1264 TLNNLQIN
+1264 TLNNLQIK
-1272 TTFNAG
+1272 TTINQNV
-1278 SYYYAKA
+1278 SYYAKG
-1285 TITATIIGRVDTK
+1285 TVTAQSQRADTT
-1298 VAFVSP
+1298 VLFVGNKDS
-1304 KSDAFIELSSGTLKK
+1304 AFIQVGSGYMLKE
-1319 SYVNTNGNVRFAM
+1319 YNTSNGNVYFTLYG
-1332 NGNATFHNLEVK
+1332 NGTFHNLK
-1344 VSAASAST
+1344 VDAGPTALDTSD
-1352 KKLQVP
+1352 LQVP
-1358 IPGHFKLTVAS
+1358 IPGHFKLTIAS

-1394 TLNVNGALYAYA
+1394 TLKVNGALYAYA
-1406 DINDA
+1406 GINDA

-1423 NNKQYPSTS
+1423 NNKQYPLTS

-1443 TPDYSADTPAKITVN
+1443 TPDYSVDTPAKITVN

-1467 TLGAVIGGESGT
+1467 TLGAVISGDGTLEVLVGANTSGT
-1479 LIMDAGAKTQGSFT
+1479 FKD
-1493 EDLSPALG
+1493 DLTPALSG
-1501 LLDSPKYFEATLS
+1501 LSAQLGALAGRGGVYFNTTLS

-1524 AGKTYTCIGGV
+1524 AGKTYTCTGGV